1 MIDRRSLV
9 EVGVAMV
16 LRDRFSNE
24 AGRISNSFRTMMND
38 MNTWNRGIQMSTS
51 NAFEFGK
58 ELVGGMARAY
68 QYSAGVY
75 DQVFLASKMSGAN
88 AAQQARLMQV
98 AKEVNE
104 VTPLTAADIASGEK
118 YLAMA
123 GNNVEQIE
131 RMIGPAAKLASIF
144 SMPLGQKGGVADLV
158 TNIMQ
163 TFNIPSQNA
172 TQVVDQL
179 ATAVTSANISL
190 TDLAQS
196 FQYSGAEFRN
206 AKISMG
212 DAAAAIGVLGNQGIQ
227 ASSAGTALANMMR
240 YLTLSVTGQKK
251 GGGEMLKSLGIDPKT
266 LVDASGNLLR
276 LDKIIS
282 ILGDKL
288 RGKRGIDISSA
299 LFNIFGVRGTRAAS
313 ALLQDYWTGANKL
326 TELMDKVAGAS
337 GTVENLTQERL
348 QTPAGIIEQFK
359 SNWEN
364 FIVTAGSTLAEV
376 FSPVLKLG
384 SGILK
389 IINSMQETWAGK
401 FLVKVVATGAV
412 VGTLYQGFKF
422 IQGTIK
428 MISTFQALA
437 TSETNG
443 MAEGMVRT
451 NVQASILEGHMRNI
465 SAMMMRMTA
474 MQMAPGK
481 FFALPMGGTIGKT
494 RKGTVVARDARGR
507 FTSMSTLAGAGV
519 GAAVGST
526 VTKTA
531 GQQIAKKGARGF
543 GAAVGST
550 VTKTAGQQIAK
561 KGAMGFG
568 ARLLGGRL
576 LGFLGGPWGLLAS
589 IAIPALIEVIGG
601 LTNSVD
607 KNTAAL
613 TSEETKASIQD
624 RNQQAFVDAVRSA
637 IRDGFKDSRINI
649 SVDGNEAGDF
659 APGGQQDFT
668 GISLGLN

>member
-1 MIDRRSLV
+1 MINSRSLV

-16 LRDRFSNE
+16 LKDRFSNE

-38 MNTWNRGIQMSTS
+38 MNTWNRGIQMSAA
-51 NAFEFGK
+51 NAFDFGK
-58 ELVGGMARAY
+58 ELVGGMAKAY

-104 VTPLTAADIASGEK
+104 VTPLTAKDIASGER

-131 RMIGPAAKLASIF
+131 KMIGPAAKLASIF
-144 SMPLGQKGGVADLV
+144 SMPLGEKGGVADLM

-179 ATAVTSANISL
+179 ATAVNSANISL

-251 GGGEMLKSLGIDPKT
+251 AGSTMLKSLGIDPAS
-266 LVDASGNLLR
+266 LVDSQGNLLR
-276 LDKIIS
+276 LDKIITM
-282 ILGDKL
+282 LGDKL
-288 RGKRGIDISSA
+288 RGRRGIDISSA

-313 ALLQDYWTGANKL
+313 ALLQDYWSGTNKL
-326 TELMDKVAGAS
+326 TELMDKVNSAK
-337 GTVENLTQERL
+337 GTVESLAQERL

-364 FIVTAGSTLAEV
+364 FVVTVGSTLAQV
-376 FSPVLKLG
+376 FNPLLKFG
-384 SGILK
+384 SGLLK
-389 IINSMQETWAGK
+389 IINDIQEIWAGK
-401 FLVKVVATGAV
+401 FLVKVVATGAL

-422 IQGTIK
+422 ISGTIR

-437 TSETNG
+437 TAETEG
-443 MAEGMVRT
+443 MAAGMTKT
-451 NVQASILEGHMRNI
+451 NVQATILEGHLRNI

-474 MQMAPGK
+474 LQMAPGK
-481 FFALPMGGTIGKT
+481 FFALPMGGTVGKT
-494 RKGTVVARDARGR
+494 KKGTVVARDSQGR
-507 FTSMSTLAGAGV
+507 FTSMSTLAGAGA

-526 VTKTA
+526 VTRTA
-531 GQQIAKKGARGF
+531 GQQVAKRGA
-543 GAAVGST
+543 
-550 VTKTAGQQIAK
+550 I
-561 KGAMGFG
+561 GFG
-568 ARLLGGRL
+568 ARLLGSRL
-576 LGFLGGPWGLLAS
+576 LGFLGGPLGLALS
-589 IAIPALIEVIGG
+589 IGIPLLIEVIGG

-607 KNTAAL
+607 KNTEAL
-613 TSEETKASIQD
+613 NSDDNKASIQE
-624 RNQQAFVDAVRSA
+624 RNQQAFVEAVRSA

-649 SVDGNEAGDF
+649 SVDGEPVGDF
-659 APGGQQDFT
+659 APGNSSDFT
-668 GISLGLN
+668 GIALGIN

>member
-1 MIDRRSLV
+1 MINSRSLV

-16 LRDRFSNE
+16 LKDRFSNE

-38 MNTWNRGIQMSTS
+38 MNTWNRGIQMSAA
-51 NAFEFGK
+51 NAFDFGK
-58 ELVGGMARAY
+58 ELVGGMAKAY

-75 DQVFLASKMSGAN
+75 DQVFLASKISGAN
-88 AAQQARLMQV
+88 DAQQARLMQV

-104 VTPLTAADIASGEK
+104 VTPLTAKDIASGER

-131 RMIGPAAKLASIF
+131 KMIGPAAKLASIF
-144 SMPLGQKGGVADLV
+144 SMPLGEKGGVADLM

-179 ATAVTSANISL
+179 ATAVNSANISL
-190 TDLAQS
+190 TDLAQA

-251 GGGEMLKSLGIDPKT
+251 AGSTMLKSLGIDPAS
-266 LVDASGNLLR
+266 LVDSQGNLLR
-276 LDKIIS
+276 LDKIMTM
-282 ILGDKL
+282 LGDKL
-288 RGKRGIDISSA
+288 RGRRGIDISSA

-313 ALLQDYWTGANKL
+313 ALLQDYWSGTNKL
-326 TELMDKVAGAS
+326 TELMDKVNSAK
-337 GTVENLTQERL
+337 GTVESLAQERL

-364 FIVTAGSTLAEV
+364 FVVTVGSTLAQV
-376 FSPVLKLG
+376 FNPLLKFG
-384 SGILK
+384 SGLLK
-389 IINSMQETWAGK
+389 IINDIQETWAGK
-401 FLVKVVATGAV
+401 FLVKVVATGAL

-422 IQGTIK
+422 ISGTIR

-437 TSETNG
+437 TAETEG
-443 MAEGMVRT
+443 MAAGMTKT
-451 NVQASILEGHMRNI
+451 NVQATILEGHLRNI

-474 MQMAPGK
+474 LQMAPGK
-481 FFALPMGGTIGKT
+481 FFALPMGGTVGKT
-494 RKGTVVARDARGR
+494 KKGTVVARDSQGR
-507 FTSMSTLAGAGV
+507 FTSMSTLAGAGA

-526 VTKTA
+526 VTRTA
-531 GQQIAKKGARGF
+531 GQQVAKRGA
-543 GAAVGST
+543 
-550 VTKTAGQQIAK
+550 I
-561 KGAMGFG
+561 GFG
-568 ARLLGGRL
+568 ARLLGSRL
-576 LGFLGGPWGLLAS
+576 LGFLGGPLGLALS
-589 IAIPALIEVIGG
+589 IGIPLLIEVIGG

-607 KNTAAL
+607 KNTEAL
-613 TSEETKASIQD
+613 NSDDNKASIQE
-624 RNQQAFVDAVRSA
+624 RNQQAFVEAVRSA

-649 SVDGNEAGDF
+649 SVDGEPVGDF
-659 APGGQQDFT
+659 APGNSSDFT
-668 GISLGLN
+668 GIALGIN

>member
-1 MIDRRSLV
+1 MINSRSLV

-16 LRDRFSNE
+16 LKDRFSNE

-38 MNTWNRGIQMSTS
+38 MNTWNRGIQMSAA
-51 NAFEFGK
+51 NAFDFGK
-58 ELVGGMARAY
+58 ELVGGMAKAY

-104 VTPLTAADIASGEK
+104 VTPLTAKDIASGER

-131 RMIGPAAKLASIF
+131 KMIGPAAKLASIF
-144 SMPLGQKGGVADLV
+144 SMPLGEKGGVADLM

-179 ATAVTSANISL
+179 ATAVNSANISL

-227 ASSAGTALANMMR
+227 ASSSGTALANMMR

-251 GGGEMLKSLGIDPKT
+251 AGSTMLKSLGIDPAS
-266 LVDASGNLLR
+266 LVDSQGNLLR
-276 LDKIIS
+276 LDKIITM
-282 ILGDKL
+282 LGDKL
-288 RGKRGIDISSA
+288 RGRRGIDISSA

-313 ALLQDYWTGANKL
+313 ALLQDYWSGTNKL
-326 TELMDKVAGAS
+326 TELMDKVNSAK
-337 GTVENLTQERL
+337 GTVESLAQERL

-364 FIVTAGSTLAEV
+364 FVVTVGSTLAQV
-376 FSPVLKLG
+376 FNPLLKFG
-384 SGILK
+384 SGLLK
-389 IINSMQETWAGK
+389 IINDIQETWAGK
-401 FLVKVVATGAV
+401 FLVKVVATGAL

-422 IQGTIK
+422 ISGTIR

-437 TSETNG
+437 TAETEG
-443 MAEGMVRT
+443 MAAGMTKT
-451 NVQASILEGHMRNI
+451 NVQATILEGHLRNI

-474 MQMAPGK
+474 LQMAPGK
-481 FFALPMGGTIGKT
+481 FFALPMGGTVGKT
-494 RKGTVVARDARGR
+494 KKGTVVARDSQGR
-507 FTSMSTLAGAGV
+507 FTSMSTLAGAGA

-526 VTKTA
+526 VTRTA
-531 GQQIAKKGARGF
+531 GQQVAKRGA
-543 GAAVGST
+543 
-550 VTKTAGQQIAK
+550 I
-561 KGAMGFG
+561 GFG
-568 ARLLGGRL
+568 ARLLGSRL
-576 LGFLGGPWGLLAS
+576 LGFLGGPLGLALS
-589 IAIPALIEVIGG
+589 IGIPLLIEVIGG

-607 KNTAAL
+607 KNTEAL
-613 TSEETKASIQD
+613 NSDNNKASIQE
-624 RNQQAFVDAVRSA
+624 RNQQAFVEAVRSA

-649 SVDGNEAGDF
+649 SVDGEPVGDF
-659 APGGQQDFT
+659 APGNSSDFT
-668 GISLGLN
+668 GIALGIN

>member
-1 MIDRRSLV
+1 MINSRSLV

-16 LRDRFSNE
+16 LKDRFSNE

-38 MNTWNRGIQMSTS
+38 MNTWNRGIQMSAA
-51 NAFEFGK
+51 NAFDFGK
-58 ELVGGMARAY
+58 ELVGGMAKAY

-104 VTPLTAADIASGEK
+104 VTPLTAKDIASGEK

-131 RMIGPAAKLASIF
+131 KMIGPAAKLASIF
-144 SMPLGQKGGVADLV
+144 SMPLGEKGGVADLM

-240 YLTLSVTGQKK
+240 YLTLSITGQKK
-251 GGGEMLKSLGIDPKT
+251 TGSTMLKSLGIDRAS
-266 LVDASGNLLR
+266 LVDSQGNLLR
-276 LDKIIS
+276 LDKIITM
-282 ILGDKL
+282 LGDKL
-288 RGKRGIDISSA
+288 RGRRGIDISSA

-313 ALLQDYWTGANKL
+313 ALLQDYWSGTNKL
-326 TELMDKVAGAS
+326 TELMDKVNSAK
-337 GTVENLTQERL
+337 GTVESLTQERL

-364 FIVTAGSTLAEV
+364 FVVTVGSTLVQV
-376 FSPVLKLG
+376 FNPLLKFG
-384 SGILK
+384 SGLLK
-389 IINSMQETWAGK
+389 IINDIQETWAGK
-401 FLVKVVATGAV
+401 FLVKVVATGAL

-422 IQGTIK
+422 ISGTIR

-437 TSETNG
+437 TAETEG
-443 MAEGMVRT
+443 MAAGMTKT
-451 NVQASILEGHMRNI
+451 NVQATILEGHLRNI

-474 MQMAPGK
+474 LQMAPGK
-481 FFALPMGGTIGKT
+481 FFALPMGGTVGKT
-494 RKGTVVARDARGR
+494 KKGTVVARDSRGR
-507 FTSMSTLAGAGV
+507 FTSMSTLAGAGA

-526 VTKTA
+526 VTRTA
-531 GQQIAKKGARGF
+531 GQQVAKRGA
-543 GAAVGST
+543 
-550 VTKTAGQQIAK
+550 I
-561 KGAMGFG
+561 GFG
-568 ARLLGGRL
+568 ARLLGSRL
-576 LGFLGGPWGLLAS
+576 LGFLGGPLGLALS
-589 IAIPALIEVIGG
+589 IGIPLLIEVIGG

-607 KNTAAL
+607 KNTEAL
-613 TSEETKASIQD
+613 NSDDNKASIQE
-624 RNQQAFVDAVRSA
+624 RNQQAFVEAVRSA

-649 SVDGNEAGDF
+649 SVDGEPVGDF
-659 APGGQQDFT
+659 APGNSSDFT
-668 GISLGLN
+668 GIALGIN

>member
-1 MIDRRSLV
+1 MINSRSLV

-16 LRDRFSNE
+16 LKDRFSNE

-38 MNTWNRGIQMSTS
+38 MNTWNRGIQMSAA
-51 NAFEFGK
+51 NAFDFGK
-58 ELVGGMARAY
+58 ELVGGMAKAY

-104 VTPLTAADIASGEK
+104 VTPLTAKDIASGER

-131 RMIGPAAKLASIF
+131 KMIGPAAKLASIF
-144 SMPLGQKGGVADLV
+144 SMPLGEKGGVADLM

-251 GGGEMLKSLGIDPKT
+251 AGSTMLKSLGIDPAS
-266 LVDASGNLLR
+266 LVDSQGNLLR
-276 LDKIIS
+276 LDKIITM
-282 ILGDKL
+282 LGDKL
-288 RGKRGIDISSA
+288 RGRRGIDISSA

-313 ALLQDYWTGANKL
+313 ALLQDYWSGTNKL
-326 TELMDKVAGAS
+326 TELMDKVNSAKGI
-337 GTVENLTQERL
+337 VEGLTQERL

-364 FIVTAGSTLAEV
+364 FIVTAGSTLAQV
-376 FSPVLKLG
+376 FSPILKLG
-384 SGILK
+384 SGLLK
-389 IINSMQETWAGK
+389 IINDIQETWAGK
-401 FLVKVVATGAV
+401 FLVKVVATGAI

-422 IQGTIK
+422 ISGTIR

-437 TSETNG
+437 TAETEG
-443 MAEGMVRT
+443 MASGMTKT
-451 NVQASILEGHMRNI
+451 NVQASILEGHLRNI

-474 MQMAPGK
+474 LQMAPGK
-481 FFALPMGGTIGKT
+481 FFALPMGGTVGKMKNG
-494 RKGTVVARDARGR
+494 RIAARGADGK
-507 FTSMSTLAGAGV
+507 FISMAGLAGAG
-519 GAAVGST
+519 AASSMATNTAKT
-526 VTKTA
+526 V
-531 GQQIAKKGARGF
+531 GQQVVKKGAIR
-543 GAAVGST
+543 GAA
-550 VTKTAGQQIAK
+550 
-561 KGAMGFG
+561 GF
-568 ARLLGGRL
+568 LGGRL
-576 LGFLGGPWGLLAS
+576 LGFLGGPVGLALS
-589 IAIPALIEVIGG
+589 IGIPLLIDVIGG
-601 LTNSVD
+601 LTSSVD
-607 KNTAAL
+607 KNTEAL
-613 TSEETKASIQD
+613 NSEESKASIQE

-649 SVDGNEAGDF
+649 SVDGEPAGDF

-668 GISLGLN
+668 GIALGIN

>member
-1 MIDRRSLV
+1 MINSRSLV

-16 LRDRFSNE
+16 LKDRFSNE

-38 MNTWNRGIQMSTS
+38 MNTWNRGIQMSAA
-51 NAFEFGK
+51 NAFDFGK
-58 ELVGGMARAY
+58 ELVGGMAKAY

-104 VTPLTAADIASGEK
+104 VTPLTAKDIASGER

-131 RMIGPAAKLASIF
+131 KMIGPAAKLASIF
-144 SMPLGQKGGVADLV
+144 SMPIGEKGGVADLM

-251 GGGEMLKSLGIDPKT
+251 AGSTMLKSLGIDPAS
-266 LVDASGNLLR
+266 LVDSQGNLLR
-276 LDKIIS
+276 LDKIIT

-288 RGKRGIDISSA
+288 RGRRGIDISSA

-313 ALLQDYWTGANKL
+313 ALLQDYWSGTNKL
-326 TELMDKVAGAS
+326 TELMDKVNSAK
-337 GTVENLTQERL
+337 GTVESLTQERL

-364 FIVTAGSTLAEV
+364 FVVTVGSTLAQV
-376 FSPVLKLG
+376 FNPLLKFG
-384 SGILK
+384 SGLLK
-389 IINSMQETWAGK
+389 IINDIQETWAGK
-401 FLVKVVATGAV
+401 FLVKVVATGAL

-422 IQGTIK
+422 ISGTLR

-437 TSETNG
+437 TAETEG
-443 MAEGMVRT
+443 MAAGMTKT
-451 NVQASILEGHMRNI
+451 NVQATILEGHLRNI

-474 MQMAPGK
+474 LQMAPGK
-481 FFALPMGGTIGKT
+481 FFALPMGGTVGKT
-494 RKGTVVARDARGR
+494 KKGTVVARDSQGR
-507 FTSMSTLAGAGV
+507 FTSMSTLAGAG
-519 GAAVGST
+519 A
-526 VTKTA
+526 
-531 GQQIAKKGARGF
+531 

-568 ARLLGGRL
+568 ARLLGSRL
-576 LGFLGGPWGLLAS
+576 LGFLGGPLGLALS
-589 IAIPALIEVIGG
+589 IGIPLLIEVIGG
-601 LTNSVD
+601 LTSSVD
-607 KNTAAL
+607 NNTAAL
-613 TSEETKASIQD
+613 NSEETKASIQD
-624 RNQQAFVDAVRSA
+624 RNQQAFIDAVRGA

>member
-1 MIDRRSLV
+1 MINSRSLV

-16 LRDRFSNE
+16 LKDRFSNE

-38 MNTWNRGIQMSTS
+38 MNTWNRGIQMSAA
-51 NAFEFGK
+51 NAFDFGK
-58 ELVGGMARAY
+58 ELVGGMAKAY

-104 VTPLTAADIASGEK
+104 VTPLTAADIASGER

-144 SMPLGQKGGVADLV
+144 SMPLGEKGGVADLM

-251 GGGEMLKSLGIDPKT
+251 AGSTMLKSLGIDPAS
-266 LVDASGNLLR
+266 LVDSQGNLLR
-276 LDKIIS
+276 LDKIITM
-282 ILGDKL
+282 LGDKL
-288 RGKRGIDISSA
+288 RGRRGIDISSA

-313 ALLQDYWTGANKL
+313 ALLQDYWSGTNKL
-326 TELMDKVAGAS
+326 AELMDKVNSAK
-337 GTVENLTQERL
+337 GTVESLTQERL

-364 FIVTAGSTLAEV
+364 FVVTVGSTLAQV
-376 FSPVLKLG
+376 FNPLLKFG
-384 SGILK
+384 SGLLK
-389 IINSMQETWAGK
+389 IINDIQETWAGK
-401 FLVKVVATGAV
+401 FLVKVVATGAL

-422 IQGTIK
+422 ISGTIR

-437 TSETNG
+437 TAETEG
-443 MAEGMVRT
+443 MAAGMTKT
-451 NVQASILEGHMRNI
+451 NVQATILEGHLRNI

-474 MQMAPGK
+474 LQMAPGK
-481 FFALPMGGTIGKT
+481 FFALPMGGTVGKT
-494 RKGTVVARDARGR
+494 KKGTVVARDSQGR
-507 FTSMSTLAGAGV
+507 FTSMSTLAGAGA

-526 VTKTA
+526 VTRTA
-531 GQQIAKKGARGF
+531 GQQVAKRGA
-543 GAAVGST
+543 
-550 VTKTAGQQIAK
+550 I
-561 KGAMGFG
+561 GFG
-568 ARLLGGRL
+568 ARLLGSRL
-576 LGFLGGPWGLLAS
+576 LGFLGGPLGLALS
-589 IAIPALIEVIGG
+589 IGIPLLIEVIGG
-601 LTNSVD
+601 LTSSVD
-607 KNTAAL
+607 KNTEAL
-613 TSEETKASIQD
+613 NSDDNKASIQE
-624 RNQQAFVDAVRSA
+624 RNQQAFVEAVRSA

-649 SVDGNEAGDF
+649 SVDGEPVGDF
-659 APGGQQDFT
+659 APGNSSDFT
-668 GISLGLN
+668 GIALGIN

>member
-1 MIDRRSLV
+1 MINSRSLV

-16 LRDRFSNE
+16 LKDRFSNE

-38 MNTWNRGIQMSTS
+38 MNTWNRGIQMSAA
-51 NAFEFGK
+51 NAFDFGK
-58 ELVGGMARAY
+58 ELVGGMAKAY

-104 VTPLTAADIASGEK
+104 VTPLTAKDIASGER

-131 RMIGPAAKLASIF
+131 KMIGPAAKLASIF
-144 SMPLGQKGGVADLV
+144 SMPLGEKGGVADLM

-251 GGGEMLKSLGIDPKT
+251 AGSTMLKSLGIDPAS
-266 LVDASGNLLR
+266 LVDSQGNLLR
-276 LDKIIS
+276 LDKIITM
-282 ILGDKL
+282 LGDKL
-288 RGKRGIDISSA
+288 RGRRGIDISSA

-313 ALLQDYWTGANKL
+313 ALLQDYWSGTNKL
-326 TELMDKVAGAS
+326 TELMDKVNSAKD
-337 GTVENLTQERL
+337 TVESLTQERL

-364 FIVTAGSTLAEV
+364 FVVTVGSTLAQV
-376 FSPVLKLG
+376 FNPLLKFG
-384 SGILK
+384 SGLLR
-389 IINSMQETWAGK
+389 IINDIQETWAGK
-401 FLVKVVATGAV
+401 FLVKVVATGAL

-422 IQGTIK
+422 ISGTIR

-437 TSETNG
+437 TAETEG
-443 MAEGMVRT
+443 MAAGMTKT
-451 NVQASILEGHMRNI
+451 NVQATILEGHLRNI

-474 MQMAPGK
+474 LQMAPGK
-481 FFALPMGGTIGKT
+481 FFALPMGGTVGKT
-494 RKGTVVARDARGR
+494 KKGTVVARDSQGR
-507 FTSMSTLAGAGV
+507 FTSMSTLAGAGA

-526 VTKTA
+526 VTRTA
-531 GQQIAKKGARGF
+531 GQQVAKRGA
-543 GAAVGST
+543 
-550 VTKTAGQQIAK
+550 I
-561 KGAMGFG
+561 GFG
-568 ARLLGGRL
+568 ARLLGSRL
-576 LGFLGGPWGLLAS
+576 LGFLGGPLGLALS
-589 IAIPALIEVIGG
+589 IGIPLLIEVIGG

-607 KNTAAL
+607 KNTEAL
-613 TSEETKASIQD
+613 NSDDNKASIQE
-624 RNQQAFVDAVRSA
+624 RNQQAFVEAVRSA

-649 SVDGNEAGDF
+649 SVDGEPVGDF
-659 APGGQQDFT
+659 TPGNSSDFT

>member
-1 MIDRRSLV
+1 MINSRSLV

-16 LRDRFSNE
+16 LKDRFSNE

-38 MNTWNRGIQMSTS
+38 MNTWNRGIQMSAA
-51 NAFEFGK
+51 NAFDFGK
-58 ELVGGMARAY
+58 ELVGGMAKAY

-104 VTPLTAADIASGEK
+104 VTPLTAKDIASGER

-131 RMIGPAAKLASIF
+131 KMIGPAAKLASIF
-144 SMPLGQKGGVADLV
+144 SMPLGEKGGVADLM

-251 GGGEMLKSLGIDPKT
+251 AGSSMLKSLGIDPAS
-266 LVDASGNLLR
+266 LVDSQGNLLR
-276 LDKIIS
+276 LDKIITM
-282 ILGDKL
+282 LGEKL
-288 RGKRGIDISSA
+288 RGRRGIDISSA

-313 ALLQDYWTGANKL
+313 ALLQDYWSGTNKL
-326 TELMDKVAGAS
+326 TELMDKVNSAK
-337 GTVENLTQERL
+337 GTVESLTQERL

-364 FIVTAGSTLAEV
+364 FVVTVGSTLAQV
-376 FSPVLKLG
+376 FNPLLKFG
-384 SGILK
+384 SGLFK
-389 IINSMQETWAGK
+389 IINDIQETWAGK
-401 FLVKVVATGAV
+401 FLVKVVATGAL

-422 IQGTIK
+422 ISGTIR

-437 TSETNG
+437 TAETEG
-443 MAEGMVRT
+443 MAAGMTKT
-451 NVQASILEGHMRNI
+451 NVQATILEGHLRNI

-474 MQMAPGK
+474 LQMAPGK
-481 FFALPMGGTIGKT
+481 FFALPMGGTVGKT
-494 RKGTVVARDARGR
+494 KKGTVVARDSQGR
-507 FTSMSTLAGAGV
+507 FTSMSTLAGAGA

-526 VTKTA
+526 VTRTA
-531 GQQIAKKGARGF
+531 GQQVAKRGA
-543 GAAVGST
+543 
-550 VTKTAGQQIAK
+550 I
-561 KGAMGFG
+561 GFG
-568 ARLLGGRL
+568 ARLLGSRL
-576 LGFLGGPWGLLAS
+576 LGFLGGPLGLALS
-589 IAIPALIEVIGG
+589 IGIPLLIEVIGS
-601 LTNSVD
+601 LTSSVD
-607 KNTAAL
+607 KNTEAL
-613 TSEETKASIQD
+613 NSDDNKASIQE
-624 RNQQAFVDAVRSA
+624 RNQQAFVEAVRSA

-649 SVDGNEAGDF
+649 SVDGEPVGDF
-659 APGGQQDFT
+659 APGNSSDFT
-668 GISLGLN
+668 GIALGIN

>member
-1 MIDRRSLV
+1 MINSRSLV

-16 LRDRFSNE
+16 LKDRFSNE

-38 MNTWNRGIQMSTS
+38 MNTWNRGIQMSAA
-51 NAFEFGK
+51 NAFDFGK
-58 ELVGGMARAY
+58 ELVGGMAKAY

-104 VTPLTAADIASGEK
+104 VTPLTAKDIALGER

-131 RMIGPAAKLASIF
+131 KMIGPAAKLASIF
-144 SMPLGQKGGVADLV
+144 SMPVGEKGGVADLM

-179 ATAVTSANISL
+179 ATAVNSANISL

-251 GGGEMLKSLGIDPKT
+251 AGSTMLKSLGIDPAS
-266 LVDASGNLLR
+266 LVDSQGNLLR
-276 LDKIIS
+276 LDKIITM
-282 ILGDKL
+282 LGDKL
-288 RGKRGIDISSA
+288 RGRRGIDISSA

-313 ALLQDYWTGANKL
+313 ALLQDYWSGTNKL
-326 TELMDKVAGAS
+326 TELMDKVNSAK
-337 GTVENLTQERL
+337 GTVESLTQERL

-364 FIVTAGSTLAEV
+364 FVVTVGSTLAQV
-376 FSPVLKLG
+376 FNPLLKFG
-384 SGILK
+384 SGLLK
-389 IINSMQETWAGK
+389 IINDIQETWAGK
-401 FLVKVVATGAV
+401 FLVKVVATGAL

-422 IQGTIK
+422 ISGTIR

-437 TSETNG
+437 TAETEG
-443 MAEGMVRT
+443 MAAGMTKT
-451 NVQASILEGHMRNI
+451 NVQATILEGHLRNI

-474 MQMAPGK
+474 LQMAPGK
-481 FFALPMGGTIGKT
+481 FFALPMGGTVGKT
-494 RKGTVVARDARGR
+494 KKGTVVARDSQGR
-507 FTSMSTLAGAGV
+507 FTSMSTLAGAGA

-526 VTKTA
+526 VTRTA
-531 GQQIAKKGARGF
+531 GQQVAKRGA
-543 GAAVGST
+543 
-550 VTKTAGQQIAK
+550 I
-561 KGAMGFG
+561 GFG
-568 ARLLGGRL
+568 ARLLGSRL
-576 LGFLGGPWGLLAS
+576 LGFLGGPLGLALS
-589 IAIPALIEVIGG
+589 IGIPLLIEVIGG

-607 KNTAAL
+607 KNTEAL
-613 TSEETKASIQD
+613 NSDDNKASIQE
-624 RNQQAFVDAVRSA
+624 RNQQAFVEAVRSA

-649 SVDGNEAGDF
+649 SVDGEPVGDF
-659 APGGQQDFT
+659 APGNSSDFT
-668 GISLGLN
+668 GIALGIN

>member
-1 MIDRRSLV
+1 MINSRSLV

-16 LRDRFSNE
+16 LKDRFSNE

-38 MNTWNRGIQMSTS
+38 MNTWNRGIQMSAA
-51 NAFEFGK
+51 NAFDFGK
-58 ELVGGMARAY
+58 ELVGGMAKAY

-144 SMPLGQKGGVADLV
+144 SMPLGQKGGVADLM

-240 YLTLSVTGQKK
+240 YLTLSITGQKK
-251 GGGEMLKSLGIDPKT
+251 GGGEMLKSLGIDPAS

-326 TELMDKVAGAS
+326 TELMDKVAGAN

-359 SNWEN
+359 SNWGN
-364 FIVTAGSTLAEV
+364 FMVTAGSTLAQV
-376 FSPVLKLG
+376 FSPILKLG
-384 SGILK
+384 SGLLK
-389 IINSMQETWAGK
+389 IINDIQETWAGK
-401 FLVKVVATGAV
+401 FLVKVVATGAI
-412 VGTLYQGFKF
+412 VGTIYQGFKF
-422 IQGTIK
+422 ISGTIR

-437 TSETNG
+437 TAETEG
-443 MAEGMVRT
+443 MAAGMTRT
-451 NVQASILEGHMRNI
+451 NVQASILEGHLRNI

-474 MQMAPGK
+474 LQMAPGK
-481 FFALPMGGTIGKT
+481 FFALPMGGTVGKMKNG
-494 RKGTVVARDARGR
+494 RIAARGADGK
-507 FTSMSTLAGAGV
+507 FISMAGLAGAG
-519 GAAVGST
+519 AASSMATNTAKT
-526 VTKTA
+526 V
-531 GQQIAKKGARGF
+531 GQQVVKKGAIR
-543 GAAVGST
+543 GAA
-550 VTKTAGQQIAK
+550 
-561 KGAMGFG
+561 GF
-568 ARLLGGRL
+568 LGGRL
-576 LGFLGGPWGLLAS
+576 LGFLGGPVGLALS
-589 IAIPALIEVIGG
+589 IGIPLLIDVIGG
-601 LTNSVD
+601 LTSSVD
-607 KNTAAL
+607 KNTEAL
-613 TSEETKASIQD
+613 NSEESKASIQE

-649 SVDGNEAGDF
+649 SVDGEPAGDF

-668 GISLGLN
+668 GIALGIN

>member
-1 MIDRRSLV
+1 MINSRSLV

-16 LRDRFSNE
+16 LKDRFSNE

-38 MNTWNRGIQMSTS
+38 MNTWNRGIQMSAS
-51 NAFEFGK
+51 NAFDFGK
-58 ELVGGMARAY
+58 ELVGGMAKAY

-104 VTPLTAADIASGEK
+104 VTPLTAADIASGER

-131 RMIGPAAKLASIF
+131 KMIGPAAKLASIF
-144 SMPLGQKGGVADLV
+144 SMPLGEKGGVADLM

-251 GGGEMLKSLGIDPKT
+251 GGGEMLKSLGIDPKS

-276 LDKIIS
+276 LDKIIT
-282 ILGDKL
+282 ILGEKL
-288 RGKRGIDISSA
+288 RGKSGIDVSSA

-313 ALLQDYWTGANKL
+313 ALLQDYWSGANKL
-326 TELMDKVAGAS
+326 TELMDKVAGAN
-337 GTVENLTQERL
+337 GTVEDLTQQRL
-348 QTPAGIIEQFK
+348 QTPQGLIDRFR

-364 FIVTAGSTLAEV
+364 VMVTTGETLRPL
-376 FSPVLKLG
+376 FDNVLKAGTAILG
-384 SGILK
+384 
-389 IINSMQETWAGK
+389 IINKIQEVWAGK
-401 FLVKVVATGAV
+401 FLVKVIAV
-412 VGTLYQGFKF
+412 KTIVGVISAGFR
-422 IQGTIK
+422 TASSWVK
-428 MISTFQALA
+428 MIATAQSAVTLNARSQSTSVNQTNAGYAAMEGHLIYIGQLLRYNAMMAMRAQGLTYNKAGQLINKKTGRYTWMPFFPLMGPTGGTNRAPSSGGRGMMGGGSMLAGGTSTFARWAIKQGLGKGL
-437 TSETNG
+437 TKSLG
-443 MAEGMVRT
+443 
-451 NVQASILEGHMRNI
+451 SII
-465 SAMMMRMTA
+465 SVA
-474 MQMAPGK
+474 GK
-481 FFALPMGGTIGKT
+481 F
-494 RKGTVVARDARGR
+494 
-507 FTSMSTLAGAGV
+507 
-519 GAAVGST
+519 
-526 VTKTA
+526 
-531 GQQIAKKGARGF
+531 
-543 GAAVGST
+543 
-550 VTKTAGQQIAK
+550 
-561 KGAMGFG
+561 
-568 ARLLGGRL
+568 
-576 LGFLGGPWGLLAS
+576 GGPWGW
-589 IAIPALIEVIGG
+589 ALSFGLPILIDVIGG
-601 LTNSVD
+601 LTSSVD
-607 KNTAAL
+607 KNTNAL
-613 TSEETKASIQD
+613 NSEDNSKMSVQE
-624 RNQQAFVDAVRSA
+624 RNQQAFIDAVKVA
-637 IRDGFKDSRINI
+637 IRDGFKDTRIGVSI
-649 SVDGNEAGDF
+649 DGQSVGDIT
-659 APGGQQDFT
+659 PGGSSDFT
-668 GISLGLN
+668 GIALGIN

>member
-1 MIDRRSLV
+1 MINSRSLV

-16 LRDRFSNE
+16 LKDRFSNE

-38 MNTWNRGIQMSTS
+38 MNTWNRGIQMSAA
-51 NAFEFGK
+51 NAFDFGK
-58 ELVGGMARAY
+58 ELVGGMAKAY

-75 DQVFLASKMSGAN
+75 DQVFLASKISGAN

-104 VTPLTAADIASGEK
+104 VTPLTAKDIASGER

-131 RMIGPAAKLASIF
+131 KMIGPAAKLASIF
-144 SMPLGQKGGVADLV
+144 SMPVGEKGGVADLM

-179 ATAVTSANISL
+179 ATAVNSANISL
-190 TDLAQS
+190 IDLAQS

-251 GGGEMLKSLGIDPKT
+251 AGSTMLKSLGIDPAS
-266 LVDASGNLLR
+266 LVDSQGNLLR
-276 LDKIIS
+276 LDKIITM
-282 ILGDKL
+282 LGDKL
-288 RGKRGIDISSA
+288 RGRRGIDISSA
-299 LFNIFGVRGTRAAS
+299 LFNIFGVRGTRAVS
-313 ALLQDYWTGANKL
+313 ALLQDYWSGTNKL
-326 TELMDKVAGAS
+326 TELMDKVNSAK
-337 GTVENLTQERL
+337 GTVESLTQERL

-364 FIVTAGSTLAEV
+364 FVVTVGSTLAQV
-376 FSPVLKLG
+376 FNPLLKFG
-384 SGILK
+384 SGLFK
-389 IINSMQETWAGK
+389 IINDIQETWAGK
-401 FLVKVVATGAV
+401 FLVKVVATGAL

-422 IQGTIK
+422 ISGTIR

-437 TSETNG
+437 TAETEG
-443 MAEGMVRT
+443 MAAGMTKT
-451 NVQASILEGHMRNI
+451 NVQATILEGHLRNI

-474 MQMAPGK
+474 LQMAPGK
-481 FFALPMGGTIGKT
+481 FFALPMGGTVGKT
-494 RKGTVVARDARGR
+494 KKGTVVARDSQGR
-507 FTSMSTLAGAGV
+507 FTSMSTLAGAGA

-526 VTKTA
+526 VTRTA
-531 GQQIAKKGARGF
+531 GQQVAKRGA
-543 GAAVGST
+543 
-550 VTKTAGQQIAK
+550 I
-561 KGAMGFG
+561 GFG
-568 ARLLGGRL
+568 ARLLGSRL
-576 LGFLGGPWGLLAS
+576 LGFLGGPLGLALS
-589 IAIPALIEVIGG
+589 IGIPLLIEVIGG

-607 KNTAAL
+607 KNTEAL
-613 TSEETKASIQD
+613 NSDDNKASIQE
-624 RNQQAFVDAVRSA
+624 RNQQAFVEAVRSA

-649 SVDGNEAGDF
+649 SVDGEPVGDF
-659 APGGQQDFT
+659 APGNSSDFT
-668 GISLGLN
+668 GIALGIN

>member
-1 MIDRRSLV
+1 MINSRSLV

-16 LRDRFSNE
+16 LKDRFSNE

-38 MNTWNRGIQMSTS
+38 MNTWNRGIQMSAA
-51 NAFEFGK
+51 NAFDFGK
-58 ELVGGMARAY
+58 ELVGGMAKAY

-104 VTPLTAADIASGEK
+104 VTPLTAKDIASGER

-131 RMIGPAAKLASIF
+131 KMIGPAAKLASIF
-144 SMPLGQKGGVADLV
+144 SMPLGEKGGVADLM

-251 GGGEMLKSLGIDPKT
+251 AGSTMLKSLGIDPAS
-266 LVDASGNLLR
+266 LVDSQGNLLR
-276 LDKIIS
+276 LDKIITM
-282 ILGDKL
+282 LGDKL
-288 RGKRGIDISSA
+288 RGRRGIDISSA

-313 ALLQDYWTGANKL
+313 ALLQDYWSGTNKL
-326 TELMDKVAGAS
+326 TELMDKVNSAK
-337 GTVENLTQERL
+337 GTVESLTQERL

-359 SNWEN
+359 SKWEN
-364 FIVTAGSTLAEV
+364 FVVTVGSTLTQV
-376 FSPVLKLG
+376 FNPLLKFG
-384 SGILK
+384 SGLLK
-389 IINSMQETWAGK
+389 IINDIQETWAGK
-401 FLVKVVATGAV
+401 FLVKVVATGAL

-422 IQGTIK
+422 ISGTIR

-437 TSETNG
+437 TAETEG
-443 MAEGMVRT
+443 MAAGMTKT
-451 NVQASILEGHMRNI
+451 NVQATILEGHLRNI

-474 MQMAPGK
+474 LQMAPGK
-481 FFALPMGGTIGKT
+481 FFALPMGGTVGKT
-494 RKGTVVARDARGR
+494 KKGTVVARDSQGR
-507 FTSMSTLAGAGV
+507 FTSMSTLAGAGA

-526 VTKTA
+526 VTRTA
-531 GQQIAKKGARGF
+531 GQQVAKRGA
-543 GAAVGST
+543 
-550 VTKTAGQQIAK
+550 I
-561 KGAMGFG
+561 GFG
-568 ARLLGGRL
+568 ARLLGSRL
-576 LGFLGGPWGLLAS
+576 LGFLGGPLGLALS
-589 IAIPALIEVIGG
+589 IGIPLLIEVIGG

-607 KNTAAL
+607 KNTEAL
-613 TSEETKASIQD
+613 NSDDNKASIQE
-624 RNQQAFVDAVRSA
+624 RNQQAFVEAVRSA

-649 SVDGNEAGDF
+649 SVDGEPVGDF
-659 APGGQQDFT
+659 APGNSSDFT
-668 GISLGLN
+668 GIALGIN

>member
-104 VTPLTAADIASGEK
+104 VTPLTAADIASGER

-144 SMPLGQKGGVADLV
+144 SMPLGQKGGVADLM

-251 GGGEMLKSLGIDPKT
+251 GGGEMLKSLGIDPAS

-326 TELMDKVAGAS
+326 TELMDKVAGAN

-348 QTPAGIIEQFK
+348 QTPAGIIKQFK

-389 IINSMQETWAGK
+389 IINSIQETWAGK

-428 MISTFQALA
+428 MIGTFQALA
-437 TSETNG
+437 TTETNG
-443 MAEGMVRT
+443 MVEGMVRT
-451 NVQASILEGHMRNI
+451 NVQATILEGHMRNI

-494 RKGTVVARDARGR
+494 RKGIVVARDTRDARGR

-519 GAAVGST
+519 
-526 VTKTA
+526 
-531 GQQIAKKGARGF
+531 

-601 LTNSVD
+601 LTSSVD
-607 KNTAAL
+607 NNTAAL
-613 TSEETKASIQD
+613 NSEETKASIQD
-624 RNQQAFVDAVRSA
+624 RNQQAFIDAVRGA
-637 IRDGFKDSRINI
+637 IRDGFNDSRINI

>member
-1 MIDRRSLV
+1 MINSRSLV

-16 LRDRFSNE
+16 LKDRFSNE

-38 MNTWNRGIQMSTS
+38 MNTWNRGIQMSAA
-51 NAFEFGK
+51 NAFDFGK
-58 ELVGGMARAY
+58 ELVGGMAKAY

-75 DQVFLASKMSGAN
+75 DQVFLASKVSGAN

-104 VTPLTAADIASGEK
+104 VTPLTAKDIASGER

-131 RMIGPAAKLASIF
+131 KMIGPAAKLASIF
-144 SMPLGQKGGVADLV
+144 SMPVGEKGGVADLM

-179 ATAVTSANISL
+179 ATAVNSANISL

-251 GGGEMLKSLGIDPKT
+251 AGNTMLKSLGIDPAS
-266 LVDASGNLLR
+266 LVDSQGNLLR
-276 LDKIIS
+276 LDKIITM
-282 ILGDKL
+282 LGDKL
-288 RGKRGIDISSA
+288 RGRRGIDISSA

-313 ALLQDYWTGANKL
+313 ALLQDYWSGTNKL
-326 TELMDKVAGAS
+326 TELMDKVNSAK
-337 GTVENLTQERL
+337 GTVESLTQERL

-364 FIVTAGSTLAEV
+364 FVVTVGSTLAQV
-376 FSPVLKLG
+376 FNPLLKFG
-384 SGILK
+384 SGLFK
-389 IINSMQETWAGK
+389 IINEIQETWAGK
-401 FLVKVVATGAV
+401 FLVKVVATGAL

-422 IQGTIK
+422 ISGTIR

-437 TSETNG
+437 TAETEG
-443 MAEGMVRT
+443 MAAGMTKT
-451 NVQASILEGHMRNI
+451 NVQATILEGHLRNI

-474 MQMAPGK
+474 LQMAPGK
-481 FFALPMGGTIGKT
+481 FFALPMGGTVGKT
-494 RKGTVVARDARGR
+494 KKGTVVARDSQGR
-507 FTSMSTLAGAGV
+507 FTSMSTLAGAGA

-526 VTKTA
+526 VTRTA
-531 GQQIAKKGARGF
+531 GQQVAKRGA
-543 GAAVGST
+543 
-550 VTKTAGQQIAK
+550 I
-561 KGAMGFG
+561 GFG
-568 ARLLGGRL
+568 ARLLGSRL
-576 LGFLGGPWGLLAS
+576 LGFLGGPLGLALS
-589 IAIPALIEVIGG
+589 IGIPLLIEVIGG

-607 KNTAAL
+607 KNTEAL
-613 TSEETKASIQD
+613 NSDDNKASIQE
-624 RNQQAFVDAVRSA
+624 RNQQAFVEAVRSA

-649 SVDGNEAGDF
+649 SVDGEPVGDF
-659 APGGQQDFT
+659 APGNSSDFT
-668 GISLGLN
+668 GIALGIN

>member
-1 MIDRRSLV
+1 MINSRSLV

-16 LRDRFSNE
+16 LKDRFSNE

-38 MNTWNRGIQMSTS
+38 MNTWNRGIQMSAA
-51 NAFEFGK
+51 NAFDFGK
-58 ELVGGMARAY
+58 ELVGGMAKAY

-104 VTPLTAADIASGEK
+104 VTPLTAKDIASGER

-131 RMIGPAAKLASIF
+131 KMIGPAAKLASIF
-144 SMPLGQKGGVADLV
+144 SMPLGEKGGVADLM

-179 ATAVTSANISL
+179 ATVVTSANISL

-251 GGGEMLKSLGIDPKT
+251 AGSTMLKSLGIDPAS
-266 LVDASGNLLR
+266 LVDSQGNLLR
-276 LDKIIS
+276 LDKIITM
-282 ILGDKL
+282 LGDKL
-288 RGKRGIDISSA
+288 RGRRGIDISSA

-313 ALLQDYWTGANKL
+313 ALLQDYWSGTNKL
-326 TELMDKVAGAS
+326 TELMDKVNSAK
-337 GTVENLTQERL
+337 GTVESLTQERL

-364 FIVTAGSTLAEV
+364 FIVTAGSTLAQV
-376 FSPVLKLG
+376 FNPLLKFG
-384 SGILK
+384 SGLLK
-389 IINSMQETWAGK
+389 IINDIQETWAGK
-401 FLVKVVATGAV
+401 FLVKVVATGAL

-422 IQGTIK
+422 ISGTLR

-437 TSETNG
+437 TAETEG
-443 MAEGMVRT
+443 MAAGMTKT
-451 NVQASILEGHMRNI
+451 NVQATILEGHLRNI

-474 MQMAPGK
+474 LQMAPGK
-481 FFALPMGGTIGKT
+481 FFALPMGGTVGKT
-494 RKGTVVARDARGR
+494 KKGTVVARDSQGR
-507 FTSMSTLAGAGV
+507 FTSMSTLAGAGA

-526 VTKTA
+526 VTRTA
-531 GQQIAKKGARGF
+531 GQQVAKRGA
-543 GAAVGST
+543 
-550 VTKTAGQQIAK
+550 I
-561 KGAMGFG
+561 GFG
-568 ARLLGGRL
+568 ARLLGSRL
-576 LGFLGGPWGLLAS
+576 LGFLGGPLGLALS
-589 IAIPALIEVIGG
+589 IGIPLLIEVIGG

-607 KNTAAL
+607 KNTEAL
-613 TSEETKASIQD
+613 NSDNNKASIQE
-624 RNQQAFVDAVRSA
+624 RNQQAFVEAVRSA

-649 SVDGNEAGDF
+649 SVDGEPVGDF
-659 APGGQQDFT
+659 APGNSSDFT
-668 GISLGLN
+668 GIALGIN

>member
-104 VTPLTAADIASGEK
+104 VTPLTAADIASGER

-123 GNNVEQIE
+123 GNSVEQIE
-131 RMIGPAAKLASIF
+131 RMIGPAAELASIF
-144 SMPLGQKGGVADLV
+144 SMPLGQKGGVADLM

-299 LFNIFGVRGTRAAS
+299 LFNVFGVRGTRAAS

-326 TELMDKVAGAS
+326 TELMDKVAGAN

-389 IINSMQETWAGK
+389 IINSIQETWAGK

-428 MISTFQALA
+428 MIGTF
-437 TSETNG
+437 ETNG

-451 NVQASILEGHMRNI
+451 NVQATILEGHMRNI

-481 FFALPMGGTIGKT
+481 FLALPMGGAIGKT
-494 RKGTVVARDARGR
+494 KKGTVVARDARGR
-507 FTSMSTLAGAGV
+507 FTSMSTLAGMGV
-519 GAAVGST
+519 GTAIGSN
-526 VTKTA
+526 
-531 GQQIAKKGARGF
+531 
-543 GAAVGST
+543 

-607 KNTAAL
+607 NNTAAL
-613 TSEETKASIQD
+613 NSEETKASIQD
-624 RNQQAFVDAVRSA
+624 RNQQAFIDAVRGA

>member
-1 MIDRRSLV
+1 MINSRSLV

-16 LRDRFSNE
+16 LKDRFSNE

-38 MNTWNRGIQMSTS
+38 MNTWNRGIQMSAA
-51 NAFEFGK
+51 NAFDFGK
-58 ELVGGMARAY
+58 ELVGGMAKAY

-88 AAQQARLMQV
+88 AAQQVRLMQV

-104 VTPLTAADIASGEK
+104 VTPLTAADIASGER

-144 SMPLGQKGGVADLV
+144 SMPLGEKGGVADLM

-251 GGGEMLKSLGIDPKT
+251 AGSTMLKSLGIDPAS
-266 LVDASGNLLR
+266 LVDSQGNLLR
-276 LDKIIS
+276 LDKIITM
-282 ILGDKL
+282 LGDKL
-288 RGKRGIDISSA
+288 RGRRGIDISSA

-313 ALLQDYWTGANKL
+313 ALLQDYWSGTNKL
-326 TELMDKVAGAS
+326 TELMDKVNSAK
-337 GTVENLTQERL
+337 GTVESLTQERL

-364 FIVTAGSTLAEV
+364 FVVTVGSTLAQV
-376 FSPVLKLG
+376 FNPLLKFG
-384 SGILK
+384 SGLLK
-389 IINSMQETWAGK
+389 IINDIQETWAGK
-401 FLVKVVATGAV
+401 FLVKVVATGAL

-422 IQGTIK
+422 ISGTIR

-437 TSETNG
+437 TAETEG
-443 MAEGMVRT
+443 MAAGMTKT
-451 NVQASILEGHMRNI
+451 NVQATILEGHLRNI

-474 MQMAPGK
+474 LQMAPGK
-481 FFALPMGGTIGKT
+481 FFALPMGGTVGKT
-494 RKGTVVARDARGR
+494 KKGTVVARDSQGR
-507 FTSMSTLAGAGV
+507 FTSMSTLAGAGA

-526 VTKTA
+526 VTRTA
-531 GQQIAKKGARGF
+531 GQQVAKRGA
-543 GAAVGST
+543 
-550 VTKTAGQQIAK
+550 I
-561 KGAMGFG
+561 GFG
-568 ARLLGGRL
+568 ARLLGSRL
-576 LGFLGGPWGLLAS
+576 LGFLGGPLGLALS
-589 IAIPALIEVIGG
+589 IGIPLLIEVIGG

-607 KNTAAL
+607 KNTEAL
-613 TSEETKASIQD
+613 NSDDNKASIQE
-624 RNQQAFVDAVRSA
+624 RNQQAFVEAVRSA

-649 SVDGNEAGDF
+649 SVDGEPVGDF
-659 APGGQQDFT
+659 APGNSSDFT
-668 GISLGLN
+668 GIALGIN

>member
-1 MIDRRSLV
+1 MINSRSLV

-16 LRDRFSNE
+16 LKDRFSNE

-38 MNTWNRGIQMSTS
+38 MNTWNRGIQMSAA
-51 NAFEFGK
+51 NAFDFGK
-58 ELVGGMARAY
+58 ELVGGMAKAY

-104 VTPLTAADIASGEK
+104 VTPLTAKDIASGER

-131 RMIGPAAKLASIF
+131 KMIGPAAKLASIF
-144 SMPLGQKGGVADLV
+144 NMPLGEKGGVADLM

-251 GGGEMLKSLGIDPKT
+251 AGSTMLKSLGIDPAS
-266 LVDASGNLLR
+266 LVDSQGNLLR
-276 LDKIIS
+276 LDKIITM
-282 ILGDKL
+282 LGDKL
-288 RGKRGIDISSA
+288 RGRRGIDISSA

-313 ALLQDYWTGANKL
+313 ALLQDYWSGTHKL
-326 TELMDKVAGAS
+326 TELMDKVNSAK

-364 FIVTAGSTLAEV
+364 FVVTAGSTLAKV
-376 FSPVLKLG
+376 FNPLLKFG
-384 SGILK
+384 SGLLK
-389 IINSMQETWAGK
+389 IINDIQETWAGK
-401 FLVKVVATGAV
+401 FLVKIVATGAL
-412 VGTLYQGFKF
+412 VGTIYQGFKF
-422 IQGTIK
+422 ISGTIR

-437 TSETNG
+437 TAETEG
-443 MAEGMVRT
+443 MAAGMTKT
-451 NVQASILEGHMRNI
+451 NVQATILEGHLRNI

-474 MQMAPGK
+474 LQMAPGK
-481 FFALPMGGTIGKT
+481 FFALPMGGTVGKT
-494 RKGTVVARDARGR
+494 KKGTVVARDSQGR
-507 FTSMSTLAGAGV
+507 FTSMSTLAGAGA

-526 VTKTA
+526 VTRTA
-531 GQQIAKKGARGF
+531 GQQVAKRGA
-543 GAAVGST
+543 
-550 VTKTAGQQIAK
+550 I
-561 KGAMGFG
+561 GFG
-568 ARLLGGRL
+568 ARLLGSRL
-576 LGFLGGPWGLLAS
+576 LGFLGGPLGLALS
-589 IAIPALIEVIGG
+589 IGIPLLIEVIGS
-601 LTNSVD
+601 LTSSVD
-607 KNTAAL
+607 KNTEAL
-613 TSEETKASIQD
+613 NSDDNKASIQE
-624 RNQQAFVDAVRSA
+624 RNQQAFVEAVRSA

-649 SVDGNEAGDF
+649 SVDGEPVGDF
-659 APGGQQDFT
+659 APGNSSDFT
-668 GISLGLN
+668 GIALGIN

>member
-1 MIDRRSLV
+1 MINSRSLV

-16 LRDRFSNE
+16 LKDRFSNE

-38 MNTWNRGIQMSTS
+38 MNTWNRGIQMSAA
-51 NAFEFGK
+51 NAFDFGK
-58 ELVGGMARAY
+58 ELVGGMAKAY

-104 VTPLTAADIASGEK
+104 VTPLTAKDIASGER

-131 RMIGPAAKLASIF
+131 KMIGPAAKLASIF
-144 SMPLGQKGGVADLV
+144 SMPLGEKGGVADLM

-251 GGGEMLKSLGIDPKT
+251 AGSTMLKSLGIDPAS
-266 LVDASGNLLR
+266 LVDSQGNLLR
-276 LDKIIS
+276 LDKIITM
-282 ILGDKL
+282 LGDKL
-288 RGKRGIDISSA
+288 RGRRGIDISSA

-313 ALLQDYWTGANKL
+313 ALLQDYWSGTNKL
-326 TELMDKVAGAS
+326 TELMDKVNSAK
-337 GTVENLTQERL
+337 GTVESLTQERL

-364 FIVTAGSTLAEV
+364 FVVTVGSTLTQV
-376 FSPVLKLG
+376 FNPLLKFG
-384 SGILK
+384 SGLLK
-389 IINSMQETWAGK
+389 IINDIQETWAGK
-401 FLVKVVATGAV
+401 FLVKVVATGAL

-422 IQGTIK
+422 ISGTIR

-437 TSETNG
+437 TAETEG
-443 MAEGMVRT
+443 MAAGMTKT
-451 NVQASILEGHMRNI
+451 NVQATILEGHLRNI

-474 MQMAPGK
+474 LQMAPGK
-481 FFALPMGGTIGKT
+481 FFALPMGGTVGKT
-494 RKGTVVARDARGR
+494 KKGTVVARDSQGR
-507 FTSMSTLAGAGV
+507 FTSMSTLAGAGA

-526 VTKTA
+526 VTRTA
-531 GQQIAKKGARGF
+531 GQQVAKRGA
-543 GAAVGST
+543 
-550 VTKTAGQQIAK
+550 I
-561 KGAMGFG
+561 GFG
-568 ARLLGGRL
+568 ARLLGSRL
-576 LGFLGGPWGLLAS
+576 LGFLGGPLGLALS
-589 IAIPALIEVIGG
+589 IGIPLLIEVIGG

-607 KNTAAL
+607 KNTEAL
-613 TSEETKASIQD
+613 NSDDNKASIQE
-624 RNQQAFVDAVRSA
+624 RNQQAFVEAVRSA

>member
-1 MIDRRSLV
+1 MINSRSLV

-16 LRDRFSNE
+16 LKDRFSNE

-38 MNTWNRGIQMSTS
+38 MNTWNRGIQMSAA
-51 NAFEFGK
+51 NAFDFGK
-58 ELVGGMARAY
+58 ELVGGMAKAY

-75 DQVFLASKMSGAN
+75 DQVFLASKMFGAN

-104 VTPLTAADIASGEK
+104 VTPLTAKDIASGER

-131 RMIGPAAKLASIF
+131 KMIGPAAKLASIF
-144 SMPLGQKGGVADLV
+144 SMPLGEKGGVADLM

-251 GGGEMLKSLGIDPKT
+251 AGSTMLKSLGIDPAS
-266 LVDASGNLLR
+266 LVDSQGNLLR
-276 LDKIIS
+276 LDKIITM
-282 ILGDKL
+282 LGDKL
-288 RGKRGIDISSA
+288 RGRRGIDISSA

-313 ALLQDYWTGANKL
+313 ALLQDYWSGTNKL
-326 TELMDKVAGAS
+326 TELMDKVNSAK
-337 GTVENLTQERL
+337 GTVESLTQERL

-364 FIVTAGSTLAEV
+364 FVVTVGSTLAQV
-376 FSPVLKLG
+376 FNPLLKFG
-384 SGILK
+384 SGLLK
-389 IINSMQETWAGK
+389 IINDIQETWAGK
-401 FLVKVVATGAV
+401 FLVKVVATGAL

-422 IQGTIK
+422 ISGTIR

-437 TSETNG
+437 TAETEG
-443 MAEGMVRT
+443 MAAGMTKT
-451 NVQASILEGHMRNI
+451 NVQATILEGHLRNI

-474 MQMAPGK
+474 LQMAPGK
-481 FFALPMGGTIGKT
+481 FFALPMGGTVGKT
-494 RKGTVVARDARGR
+494 KKGTVVARDSQGR
-507 FTSMSTLAGAGV
+507 FTSMSTLAGAGA

-526 VTKTA
+526 VTRTA
-531 GQQIAKKGARGF
+531 GQQVAKRGA
-543 GAAVGST
+543 
-550 VTKTAGQQIAK
+550 I
-561 KGAMGFG
+561 GFG
-568 ARLLGGRL
+568 ARLLGSRL
-576 LGFLGGPWGLLAS
+576 LGFLGGPLGLALS
-589 IAIPALIEVIGG
+589 IGIPLLIEVIGG
-601 LTNSVD
+601 LTSSVD
-607 KNTAAL
+607 KNTEAL
-613 TSEETKASIQD
+613 NSDDNKASIQE
-624 RNQQAFVDAVRSA
+624 RNQQAFVEAVRSA

-649 SVDGNEAGDF
+649 SVDGEPVGDF
-659 APGGQQDFT
+659 APGNSSDFT
-668 GISLGLN
+668 GIALGIN

>member
-1 MIDRRSLV
+1 MINSRSLV

-16 LRDRFSNE
+16 LKDRFSNE

-38 MNTWNRGIQMSTS
+38 MNTWNRGIQMSAA
-51 NAFEFGK
+51 NAFDFGK
-58 ELVGGMARAY
+58 ELVGGMAKAY

-88 AAQQARLMQV
+88 AAQQVRLMQV

-104 VTPLTAADIASGEK
+104 VLPLTAKDIASGEK

-131 RMIGPAAKLASIF
+131 KMIGPAAKLASIF
-144 SMPLGQKGGVADLV
+144 SMPLGEKGGVADLM

-251 GGGEMLKSLGIDPKT
+251 AGSTMLKSLGIDPAS
-266 LVDASGNLLR
+266 LVDSQGNLLR
-276 LDKIIS
+276 LDKIITM
-282 ILGDKL
+282 LGDKL
-288 RGKRGIDISSA
+288 RGRRGIDISSA

-313 ALLQDYWTGANKL
+313 ALLQDYWSGTNKL
-326 TELMDKVAGAS
+326 TKLMDKVNSAK
-337 GTVENLTQERL
+337 GTVESLTQERL

-364 FIVTAGSTLAEV
+364 FVVTVGSTLAQV
-376 FSPVLKLG
+376 FNPLLKFG
-384 SGILK
+384 SGLLK
-389 IINSMQETWAGK
+389 IINDIQETWAGK
-401 FLVKVVATGAV
+401 FLVKVVATGAL

-422 IQGTIK
+422 ISGTIR

-437 TSETNG
+437 TAETEG
-443 MAEGMVRT
+443 MAAGMTKT
-451 NVQASILEGHMRNI
+451 NVQATILEGHLRNI

-474 MQMAPGK
+474 LQMAPGK
-481 FFALPMGGTIGKT
+481 FFALPMGGTVGKT
-494 RKGTVVARDARGR
+494 KKGTVVARDSQGR
-507 FTSMSTLAGAGV
+507 FTSMSTLAGAGA

-526 VTKTA
+526 VTRTA
-531 GQQIAKKGARGF
+531 GQQVAKRGA
-543 GAAVGST
+543 
-550 VTKTAGQQIAK
+550 I
-561 KGAMGFG
+561 GFG
-568 ARLLGGRL
+568 ARLLGSRL
-576 LGFLGGPWGLLAS
+576 LGFLGGPLGLALS
-589 IAIPALIEVIGG
+589 IGIPLLIEVIGG

-607 KNTAAL
+607 KNTEAL
-613 TSEETKASIQD
+613 NSDDNKASIQE
-624 RNQQAFVDAVRSA
+624 RNQQAFVEAVRSA

-649 SVDGNEAGDF
+649 SVDGEPVGDF
-659 APGGQQDFT
+659 APGNSSDFT
-668 GISLGLN
+668 GIALGIN

>member
-1 MIDRRSLV
+1 MINSRSLV

-16 LRDRFSNE
+16 LKDRFSNE

-38 MNTWNRGIQMSTS
+38 MNTWNRGIQMSAA
-51 NAFEFGK
+51 NAFDFGK
-58 ELVGGMARAY
+58 ELVGGMAKAY

-104 VTPLTAADIASGEK
+104 VTPLTAKDIASGER

-131 RMIGPAAKLASIF
+131 KMIGPAAKLASIF
-144 SMPLGQKGGVADLV
+144 SMPLGEKGGVADLM

-251 GGGEMLKSLGIDPKT
+251 AGSTMLKSLGIDPAS
-266 LVDASGNLLR
+266 LVDSQGNLLR
-276 LDKIIS
+276 LDKIITM
-282 ILGDKL
+282 LGDKL
-288 RGKRGIDISSA
+288 RGRRGIDISSA

-313 ALLQDYWTGANKL
+313 ALLQDYWSGTNKL
-326 TELMDKVAGAS
+326 TELMDKVNSAK
-337 GTVENLTQERL
+337 GTVESLTQERL

-364 FIVTAGSTLAEV
+364 FVVTVGSTLAQV
-376 FSPVLKLG
+376 FNPLLKFG
-384 SGILK
+384 SGLLR
-389 IINSMQETWAGK
+389 IINDIQETWAGK
-401 FLVKVVATGAV
+401 FLVKVVATGAL
-412 VGTLYQGFKF
+412 VGTIYQGFKF
-422 IQGTIK
+422 ISGTIR

-437 TSETNG
+437 TAETEG
-443 MAEGMVRT
+443 MAAGMTRT
-451 NVQASILEGHMRNI
+451 NVQASILEGHLRNI

-474 MQMAPGK
+474 LQMAPGK
-481 FFALPMGGTIGKT
+481 FFALPMGGTVGKT
-494 RKGTVVARDARGR
+494 KKGTVVARDSQGR
-507 FTSMSTLAGAGV
+507 FTSMSTLAGAGA

-526 VTKTA
+526 VTRTA
-531 GQQIAKKGARGF
+531 GQQVAKRGA
-543 GAAVGST
+543 
-550 VTKTAGQQIAK
+550 I
-561 KGAMGFG
+561 GFG
-568 ARLLGGRL
+568 ARLLGSRL
-576 LGFLGGPWGLLAS
+576 LGFLGGPLGLALS
-589 IAIPALIEVIGG
+589 IGIPLLIEVIGG
-601 LTNSVD
+601 LTSSVD
-607 KNTAAL
+607 KNTEAL
-613 TSEETKASIQD
+613 NSDDNKASIQE
-624 RNQQAFVDAVRSA
+624 RNQQAFVEAVRSA

-649 SVDGNEAGDF
+649 SVDGEPVGDF
-659 APGGQQDFT
+659 APGNSSDFT
-668 GISLGLN
+668 GIALGIN

>member
-1 MIDRRSLV
+1 MINSRSLV

-16 LRDRFSNE
+16 LKDRFSNE

-38 MNTWNRGIQMSTS
+38 MNTWNRGIQMSAA
-51 NAFEFGK
+51 NAFDFGK
-58 ELVGGMARAY
+58 ELVGGMAKAY

-75 DQVFLASKMSGAN
+75 DQVFLASKVSGAN

-104 VTPLTAADIASGEK
+104 VTPLTAKDIASGER

-131 RMIGPAAKLASIF
+131 KMIGPAAKLASIF
-144 SMPLGQKGGVADLV
+144 SMPVGEKGGVADLM

-179 ATAVTSANISL
+179 ATAVNSANISL

-251 GGGEMLKSLGIDPKT
+251 AGSTMLKSLGIDPAS
-266 LVDASGNLLR
+266 LVDSQGNLLR
-276 LDKIIS
+276 LDKIIT

-288 RGKRGIDISSA
+288 RGRRGIDISSA

-313 ALLQDYWTGANKL
+313 ALLQDYWSGTNKL
-326 TELMDKVAGAS
+326 TELMDKVNSAK
-337 GTVENLTQERL
+337 GTVESLTQERL

-364 FIVTAGSTLAEV
+364 FVVTVGSTLAQV
-376 FSPVLKLG
+376 FNPLLKFG
-384 SGILK
+384 SGLFK
-389 IINSMQETWAGK
+389 IINDIQETWAGK
-401 FLVKVVATGAV
+401 FLVKVVATGAL

-422 IQGTIK
+422 ISGTIR

-437 TSETNG
+437 TAETEG
-443 MAEGMVRT
+443 MAAGMTKT
-451 NVQASILEGHMRNI
+451 NVQATILEGHLRNI

-474 MQMAPGK
+474 LQMAPGK
-481 FFALPMGGTIGKT
+481 FFALPMGGTVGKT
-494 RKGTVVARDARGR
+494 KKGTVVARDSQGR
-507 FTSMSTLAGAGV
+507 FTSMSTLAGAGA

-526 VTKTA
+526 VTRTA
-531 GQQIAKKGARGF
+531 GQQVAKRGA
-543 GAAVGST
+543 
-550 VTKTAGQQIAK
+550 I
-561 KGAMGFG
+561 GFG
-568 ARLLGGRL
+568 ARLLGSRL
-576 LGFLGGPWGLLAS
+576 LGFLGGPLGLALS
-589 IAIPALIEVIGG
+589 IGIPLLIGVIGG

-607 KNTAAL
+607 KNTEAL
-613 TSEETKASIQD
+613 NSDDNKASIQE
-624 RNQQAFVDAVRSA
+624 RNQQAFVEAVRSA

-649 SVDGNEAGDF
+649 SVDGEPVGDF
-659 APGGQQDFT
+659 APGNSSDFT
-668 GISLGLN
+668 GIALGIN

>member
-104 VTPLTAADIASGEK
+104 VTPLTAADIASGER

-144 SMPLGQKGGVADLV
+144 SMPLGQKGGIADLM

-240 YLTLSVTGQKK
+240 YLTLTVTGQKK
-251 GGGEMLKSLGIDPKT
+251 GGTTMLKSLGIDPKS
-266 LVDASGNLLR
+266 LVTAEGNLVR
-276 LDKIIS
+276 LDQIIAQ
-282 ILGDKL
+282 LGDKL
-288 RGKRGIDISSA
+288 RGRGGTEISSA
-299 LFNIFGVRGTRAAS
+299 LFNIFGVRGSRAAS
-313 ALLQDYWTGANKL
+313 ALLQDYWSGANKL
-326 TELMDKVAGAS
+326 TELMDKVNAS
-337 GTVENLTQERL
+337 SGIVEGLTQERL
-348 QTPAGIIEQFK
+348 QTPAGIIEQFR

-364 FIVTAGSTLAEV
+364 FIVTAGSTLAQV
-376 FSPVLKLG
+376 FSPILKAG
-384 SGILK
+384 SAILK
-389 IINSMQETWAGK
+389 IINSIQETWAGK

-412 VGTLYQGFKF
+412 VGTLVNGFRF
-422 IQGTIK
+422 VSSTIK
-428 MISTFQALA
+428 MIGTFQSIATAETEGMANGMTRSLTSAMALEAHLGNISVLMSTIAGKSMMAGSGVFLGGGLKQTKGKNGRMYYFQNGKPISKKAFSEAMRGGAAMTGGALA
-437 TSETNG
+437 S
-443 MAEGMVRT
+443 
-451 NVQASILEGHMRNI
+451 NVA
-465 SAMMMRMTA
+465 
-474 MQMAPGK
+474 
-481 FFALPMGGTIGKT
+481 
-494 RKGTVVARDARGR
+494 
-507 FTSMSTLAGAGV
+507 
-519 GAAVGST
+519 
-526 VTKTA
+526 KTA
-531 GQQIAKKGARGF
+531 GSQ
-543 GAAVGST
+543 V
-550 VTKTAGQQIAK
+550 AK

-589 IAIPALIEVIGG
+589 IAIPALIDVIGG
-601 LTNSVD
+601 LTSSVD
-607 KNTAAL
+607 NNTAAL
-613 TSEETKASIQD
+613 NSQETQASIKE
-624 RNQQAFVDAVRSA
+624 RNQQAFIDAMRSA
-637 IRDGFKDSRINI
+637 IRDGFKDSKINI
-649 SVDGNEAGDF
+649 SVDGDNVGDF
-659 APGGQQDFT
+659 VPGGQQDFT
-668 GISLGLN
+668 GVSLGLN

>member
-104 VTPLTAADIASGEK
+104 VTPLTAADIASGER

-144 SMPLGQKGGVADLV
+144 SMPLGQKGGVADLM

-481 FFALPMGGTIGKT
+481 FFALPMGGKT
-494 RKGTVVARDARGR
+494 RKGTVGARDARGR

-519 GAAVGST
+519 
-526 VTKTA
+526 
-531 GQQIAKKGARGF
+531 

>member
-1 MIDRRSLV
+1 
-9 EVGVAMV
+9 
-16 LRDRFSNE
+16 
-24 AGRISNSFRTMMND
+24 MMND

-58 ELVGGMARAY
+58 ELVGGMAKAY

-88 AAQQARLMQV
+88 AAQQARLMQL

-123 GNNVEQIE
+123 GNSVEQIE
-131 RMIGPAAKLASIF
+131 KMIGPAAKLASIF
-144 SMPLGQKGGVADLV
+144 HMPLGEKGGVADLM

-179 ATAVTSANISL
+179 ATAVTSANMSL

-251 GGGEMLKSLGIDPKT
+251 TGNEMLKTLGIDPAS

-276 LDKIIS
+276 LDKIIT

-288 RGKRGIDISSA
+288 KGKRGIDISSA

-326 TELMDKVAGAS
+326 TELIDKVGAS
-337 GTVENLTQERL
+337 KGTVEDLTQQRL
-348 QTPAGIIEQFK
+348 QTPQGIIDQFK

-364 FIVTAGSTLAEV
+364 FIVTTGDTLKEL
-376 FSPVLKLG
+376 FNPILKLG
-384 SGILK
+384 SGILR
-389 IINSMQETWAGK
+389 IINDIQETWAGK
-401 FLVKVVATGAV
+401 FLVKVVATGAI
-412 VGTLYQGFKF
+412 VGTIYQGFKF
-422 IQGTIK
+422 IQGTIR
-428 MISTFQALA
+428 MIGTFQALA
-437 TSETNG
+437 TAETNG
-443 MAEGMVRT
+443 MAEGMART
-451 NVQASILEGHMRNI
+451 NIQASMLEGHLRNI
-465 SAMMMRMTA
+465 STMMMQMTA
-474 MQMAPGK
+474 MQMAPGSRLL
-481 FFALPMGGTIGKT
+481 LPMGGSIGKDKRGRT
-494 RKGTVVARDARGR
+494 YGRNVKGQYSSMRDLAEVGVGTV
-507 FTSMSTLAGAGV
+507 
-519 GAAVGST
+519 VGST

-531 GQQIAKKGARGF
+531 GK
-543 GAAVGST
+543 
-550 VTKTAGQQIAK
+550 QIAK
-561 KGAMGFG
+561 KGAMGLG
-568 ARLLGGRL
+568 ARLLGSRL
-576 LGFLGGPWGLLAS
+576 LGFIGGPWGLLAS
-589 IAIPALIEVIGG
+589 ITIPLLIDVIGG

-607 KNTAAL
+607 KNTEAL
-613 TSEETKASIQD
+613 NSEETKASIQE
-624 RNQQAFVDAVRSA
+624 RNQRAFVEAVRNA
-637 IRDGFKDSRINI
+637 IRDGFKDTSIGI
-649 SVDGNEAGDF
+649 SVNGDSVGDLT
-659 APGGQQDFT
+659 PGSQQDYT
-668 GISLGLN
+668 GMALGLN

>member
-1 MIDRRSLV
+1 MINSRSLV

-16 LRDRFSNE
+16 LKDRFSNE

-38 MNTWNRGIQMSTS
+38 MNTWNRGIQMSAA
-51 NAFEFGK
+51 NAFDFGK
-58 ELVGGMARAY
+58 ELVGGMAKAY

-104 VTPLTAADIASGEK
+104 VTPLTAKDIASGER

-131 RMIGPAAKLASIF
+131 KMIGPAAKLASIF
-144 SMPLGQKGGVADLV
+144 SMPLGEKGGVADLM

-251 GGGEMLKSLGIDPKT
+251 AGSSMLKSLGIDPAS
-266 LVDASGNLLR
+266 LVDSQGNLLR
-276 LDKIIS
+276 LDKIITM
-282 ILGDKL
+282 LGDKL
-288 RGKRGIDISSA
+288 RGRRGIDISSA

-313 ALLQDYWTGANKL
+313 ALLQDYWSGTNKL
-326 TELMDKVAGAS
+326 TELMDKVNSAK
-337 GTVENLTQERL
+337 GTVEDLTQERL

-359 SNWEN
+359 SNWGN
-364 FIVTAGSTLAEV
+364 FIVTAGSTLAQV
-376 FSPVLKLG
+376 FSPILKLG
-384 SGILK
+384 SGLLK
-389 IINSMQETWAGK
+389 IINDIQETWAGK
-401 FLVKVVATGAV
+401 FLVKVVATGAI
-412 VGTLYQGFKF
+412 VGTIYQGFKF
-422 IQGTIK
+422 ISGTIR

-437 TSETNG
+437 TAETDG
-443 MAEGMVRT
+443 MAAGMTRT
-451 NVQASILEGHMRNI
+451 NVQASILEGHLRNI

-474 MQMAPGK
+474 LQMAPGK
-481 FFALPMGGTIGKT
+481 FFALPMGGTVGKM
-494 RKGTVVARDARGR
+494 KGGRIAARGADGK
-507 FTSMSTLAGAGV
+507 FISMAGLAGAG
-519 GAAVGST
+519 AASSMATNTAKT
-526 VTKTA
+526 V
-531 GQQIAKKGARGF
+531 GQQVVKKGAIR
-543 GAAVGST
+543 GAA
-550 VTKTAGQQIAK
+550 
-561 KGAMGFG
+561 GF
-568 ARLLGGRL
+568 LGGRL
-576 LGFLGGPWGLLAS
+576 LGFLGGPVGLALS
-589 IAIPALIEVIGG
+589 IGIPLLIDVIGG
-601 LTNSVD
+601 LTSSVD
-607 KNTAAL
+607 KNTEAL
-613 TSEETKASIQD
+613 NSEESKASIQE

-649 SVDGNEAGDF
+649 SVDGEPAGDF

-668 GISLGLN
+668 GIALGIN

>member
-1 MIDRRSLV
+1 MINSRSLV

-16 LRDRFSNE
+16 LKDRFSNE

-38 MNTWNRGIQMSTS
+38 MNTWNRSIQMSAA
-51 NAFEFGK
+51 NAFDFGK
-58 ELVGGMARAY
+58 ELVGGMAKAY

-104 VTPLTAADIASGEK
+104 VTPLTAKDIASGER

-131 RMIGPAAKLASIF
+131 KMIGPAAKLASIF
-144 SMPLGQKGGVADLV
+144 SMPLGEKGGVADLM

-251 GGGEMLKSLGIDPKT
+251 AGSTMLKSLGIDPAS
-266 LVDASGNLLR
+266 LVDSQGNLLR
-276 LDKIIS
+276 LDKIITM
-282 ILGDKL
+282 LGDKL
-288 RGKRGIDISSA
+288 RGRRGIDISSA

-313 ALLQDYWTGANKL
+313 ALLQDYWSGTNKL
-326 TELMDKVAGAS
+326 TELMDKVNSAK
-337 GTVENLTQERL
+337 GTVESLTQERL

-364 FIVTAGSTLAEV
+364 FILTAGSTLAKV
-376 FSPVLKLG
+376 FNPLLKFG
-384 SGILK
+384 SGLLK
-389 IINSMQETWAGK
+389 IINDIQETWAGK
-401 FLVKVVATGAV
+401 FLVKVVATGAL

-422 IQGTIK
+422 ISGTIR

-437 TSETNG
+437 TAETEG
-443 MAEGMVRT
+443 MAAGMTKT
-451 NVQASILEGHMRNI
+451 NVQATILEGHLRNI

-474 MQMAPGK
+474 LQMAPGK
-481 FFALPMGGTIGKT
+481 FFALPMGGTVGKT
-494 RKGTVVARDARGR
+494 KKGTVVARDSQGR
-507 FTSMSTLAGAGV
+507 FTSMSTLAGAGA

-526 VTKTA
+526 VTRTA
-531 GQQIAKKGARGF
+531 GQQVAKRGA
-543 GAAVGST
+543 
-550 VTKTAGQQIAK
+550 I
-561 KGAMGFG
+561 GFG
-568 ARLLGGRL
+568 ARLLGSRL
-576 LGFLGGPWGLLAS
+576 LGFLGGPLGLALS
-589 IAIPALIEVIGG
+589 IGIPLLIEVIGG

-607 KNTAAL
+607 KNTEAL
-613 TSEETKASIQD
+613 NSDDNKASIQE
-624 RNQQAFVDAVRSA
+624 RNQQAFVEAVRSA

-649 SVDGNEAGDF
+649 SVDGEPVGDF
-659 APGGQQDFT
+659 APGNSSDFT
-668 GISLGLN
+668 GIALGIN

>member
-1 MIDRRSLV
+1 MINSRSLV

-16 LRDRFSNE
+16 LKDRFSNE

-38 MNTWNRGIQMSTS
+38 MNTWNRGIQMSAA
-51 NAFEFGK
+51 NAFDFGK
-58 ELVGGMARAY
+58 ELVGGMAKAY

-104 VTPLTAADIASGEK
+104 VTPLTAKDIASGER

-131 RMIGPAAKLASIF
+131 KMIGPAAKLASIF
-144 SMPLGQKGGVADLV
+144 SMPVGEKGGVADLM

-251 GGGEMLKSLGIDPKT
+251 AGSTMLKSLGIDPAS
-266 LVDASGNLLR
+266 LVDSQGNLLR
-276 LDKIIS
+276 LDKIIT

-288 RGKRGIDISSA
+288 RGRRGIDISSA

-313 ALLQDYWTGANKL
+313 ALLQDYWSGTNKL
-326 TELMDKVAGAS
+326 TELMDKVNSAK
-337 GTVENLTQERL
+337 GTVESLTQERL

-364 FIVTAGSTLAEV
+364 FVVTVGSTLAQV
-376 FSPVLKLG
+376 FNPLLKFG
-384 SGILK
+384 SGLFK
-389 IINSMQETWAGK
+389 IINDIQETWAGK
-401 FLVKVVATGAV
+401 FLVKVVATGAL

-422 IQGTIK
+422 ISGTIR

-437 TSETNG
+437 TAETEG
-443 MAEGMVRT
+443 MAAGMTKT
-451 NVQASILEGHMRNI
+451 NVQATILEGHLRNI

-474 MQMAPGK
+474 LQMAPGK
-481 FFALPMGGTIGKT
+481 FFALPMGGTVGKT
-494 RKGTVVARDARGR
+494 KKGTVVARDSQGR
-507 FTSMSTLAGAGV
+507 FTSMSTLAGAGA

-526 VTKTA
+526 VTRTA
-531 GQQIAKKGARGF
+531 GQQVAKRGA
-543 GAAVGST
+543 
-550 VTKTAGQQIAK
+550 I
-561 KGAMGFG
+561 GFG
-568 ARLLGGRL
+568 ARLLGSRL
-576 LGFLGGPWGLLAS
+576 LGFLGGPLGLALS
-589 IAIPALIEVIGG
+589 IGIPLLIEVIGG

-607 KNTAAL
+607 KNTEAL
-613 TSEETKASIQD
+613 NSDDNKASIQE
-624 RNQQAFVDAVRSA
+624 RNQQAFVEAVRSA

-649 SVDGNEAGDF
+649 SVDGEPVGDF
-659 APGGQQDFT
+659 APGNSSDFT
-668 GISLGLN
+668 GIALGIN

>member
-1 MIDRRSLV
+1 MINSRSLV

-16 LRDRFSNE
+16 LKDRFSNE

-38 MNTWNRGIQMSTS
+38 MNTWNRGIQMSAA
-51 NAFEFGK
+51 NAFDFGK
-58 ELVGGMARAY
+58 ELVGGMAKAY

-104 VTPLTAADIASGEK
+104 VTPLTAKDIASGER

-131 RMIGPAAKLASIF
+131 KMIGPAAKLASIF
-144 SMPLGQKGGVADLV
+144 SMPLGEKGGVADLM

-251 GGGEMLKSLGIDPKT
+251 AGSTMLKSLGIDPAS
-266 LVDASGNLLR
+266 LVDSQGNLLR
-276 LDKIIS
+276 LDKIITM
-282 ILGDKL
+282 LGDKL
-288 RGKRGIDISSA
+288 RGRRGIDISSA

-313 ALLQDYWTGANKL
+313 ALLQDYWSGTNKL
-326 TELMDKVAGAS
+326 TELMDKVNSAK

-364 FIVTAGSTLAEV
+364 FIVTAGSTLAKV
-376 FSPVLKLG
+376 FNPLLKFG
-384 SGILK
+384 SGLLK
-389 IINSMQETWAGK
+389 IINDIQETWAGK
-401 FLVKVVATGAV
+401 FLVKIVATGAL
-412 VGTLYQGFKF
+412 VGTIYQGFKF
-422 IQGTIK
+422 ISGTIR

-437 TSETNG
+437 TAETEG
-443 MAEGMVRT
+443 MAAGMTKT
-451 NVQASILEGHMRNI
+451 NVQATILEGHLRNI

-474 MQMAPGK
+474 LQMAPGK
-481 FFALPMGGTIGKT
+481 FFALPMGGTVGKT
-494 RKGTVVARDARGR
+494 KKGIVVARDSQGR
-507 FTSMSTLAGAGV
+507 FTSMSTLAGAGA

-526 VTKTA
+526 VTRTA
-531 GQQIAKKGARGF
+531 GQQVAKRGA
-543 GAAVGST
+543 
-550 VTKTAGQQIAK
+550 I
-561 KGAMGFG
+561 GFG
-568 ARLLGGRL
+568 ARLLGSRL
-576 LGFLGGPWGLLAS
+576 LGFLGGPLGLALS
-589 IAIPALIEVIGG
+589 IGIPLLIEVIGS
-601 LTNSVD
+601 LTSSVD
-607 KNTAAL
+607 KNTEAL
-613 TSEETKASIQD
+613 NSDDNKASIQE
-624 RNQQAFVDAVRSA
+624 RNQQAFVEAVRSA

-649 SVDGNEAGDF
+649 SVDGEPVGDF
-659 APGGQQDFT
+659 APGNSSDFT
-668 GISLGLN
+668 GIALGIN

>member
-1 MIDRRSLV
+1 MINSRSLV

-16 LRDRFSNE
+16 LKDRFSNE

-38 MNTWNRGIQMSTS
+38 MNTWNRGIQMSAA
-51 NAFEFGK
+51 NAFDFGK
-58 ELVGGMARAY
+58 ELVGGMAKAY

-75 DQVFLASKMSGAN
+75 DQVFLASKISGAN

-104 VTPLTAADIASGEK
+104 VTPLTAKDIASGEK

-131 RMIGPAAKLASIF
+131 KMIGPAAKLASIF
-144 SMPLGQKGGVADLV
+144 SMPLGEKGGVADLM

-163 TFNIPSQNA
+163 TFDIPSQNA

-251 GGGEMLKSLGIDPKT
+251 AGSTMLKSLGIDPAS
-266 LVDASGNLLR
+266 LVDSQGNLLR
-276 LDKIIS
+276 LDKIITM
-282 ILGDKL
+282 LGDKL
-288 RGKRGIDISSA
+288 RGRRGIDISSA

-313 ALLQDYWTGANKL
+313 ALLQDYWSGTNKL
-326 TELMDKVAGAS
+326 TELMDKVNSAK

-364 FIVTAGSTLAEV
+364 FIVTAGSTLAKV
-376 FSPVLKLG
+376 FNPLLKFG
-384 SGILK
+384 SGLLK
-389 IINSMQETWAGK
+389 IINDIQETWAGK
-401 FLVKVVATGAV
+401 FLVKIVATGAL
-412 VGTLYQGFKF
+412 VGTIYQGFKF
-422 IQGTIK
+422 ISGTIR

-437 TSETNG
+437 TAETEG
-443 MAEGMVRT
+443 MAAGMTKT
-451 NVQASILEGHMRNI
+451 NVQATILEGHLRNI

-474 MQMAPGK
+474 LQMAPGK
-481 FFALPMGGTIGKT
+481 FFALPMGGTVGKT
-494 RKGTVVARDARGR
+494 KKGTVVARDSQGR
-507 FTSMSTLAGAGV
+507 FTSMSTLAGAGA

-526 VTKTA
+526 VTRTA
-531 GQQIAKKGARGF
+531 GQQVAKRGA
-543 GAAVGST
+543 
-550 VTKTAGQQIAK
+550 I
-561 KGAMGFG
+561 GFG
-568 ARLLGGRL
+568 ARLLGSRL
-576 LGFLGGPWGLLAS
+576 LGFLGGPLGLALS
-589 IAIPALIEVIGG
+589 IGIPLLIEVIGS
-601 LTNSVD
+601 LTSSVD
-607 KNTAAL
+607 KNTEAL
-613 TSEETKASIQD
+613 NSDDNKASIQE
-624 RNQQAFVDAVRSA
+624 RNQQAFVEAVRSA

-649 SVDGNEAGDF
+649 SVDGEPVGDF
-659 APGGQQDFT
+659 APGNSSDFT
-668 GISLGLN
+668 GIALGIN

>member
-1 MIDRRSLV
+1 MINSRSLV

-16 LRDRFSNE
+16 LKDRFSNE

-38 MNTWNRGIQMSTS
+38 MNTWNRGIQMSAA
-51 NAFEFGK
+51 NAFDFGK
-58 ELVGGMARAY
+58 ELVGGMAKAY

-104 VTPLTAADIASGEK
+104 VTPLTAKDIASGER

-131 RMIGPAAKLASIF
+131 KMIGPAAKLASIF
-144 SMPLGQKGGVADLV
+144 SMPLGEKGGVADLM

-251 GGGEMLKSLGIDPKT
+251 AGSTMLKSLGIDPAS
-266 LVDASGNLLR
+266 LVDSQGNLLR
-276 LDKIIS
+276 LDKIITM
-282 ILGDKL
+282 LGDKL
-288 RGKRGIDISSA
+288 RGRRGIDISST

-313 ALLQDYWTGANKL
+313 ALLQDYWSGTNKL
-326 TELMDKVAGAS
+326 TELMDKVNSAK
-337 GTVENLTQERL
+337 GTVESLTQERL

-359 SNWEN
+359 SNWGN
-364 FIVTAGSTLAEV
+364 FVVTVGSTLAQV
-376 FSPVLKLG
+376 FNPLLKFG
-384 SGILK
+384 SGLLK
-389 IINSMQETWAGK
+389 IINDIQETWAGK
-401 FLVKVVATGAV
+401 FLVKVVATGAL

-422 IQGTIK
+422 ISGTIR

-437 TSETNG
+437 MAETEG
-443 MAEGMVRT
+443 MAAGMTKT
-451 NVQASILEGHMRNI
+451 NVQATILEGHMRNI

-519 GAAVGST
+519 
-526 VTKTA
+526 
-531 GQQIAKKGARGF
+531 

>member
-1 MIDRRSLV
+1 MINSRSLV

-16 LRDRFSNE
+16 LKDRFSNE

-38 MNTWNRGIQMSTS
+38 MNTWNRGIQMSAA
-51 NAFEFGK
+51 NAFDFGK
-58 ELVGGMARAY
+58 ELVGGMAKAY

-104 VTPLTAADIASGEK
+104 VTPLTAKDIASGER

-131 RMIGPAAKLASIF
+131 KMIGPAAKLASIF
-144 SMPLGQKGGVADLV
+144 SMPLGEKGGVADLM

-251 GGGEMLKSLGIDPKT
+251 AGGEMLKSLGIDPAS
-266 LVDASGNLLR
+266 LVDSQGNLLR
-276 LDKIIS
+276 LDKIITM
-282 ILGDKL
+282 LGDKL
-288 RGKRGIDISSA
+288 RGRRGIDISSA

-313 ALLQDYWTGANKL
+313 ALLQDYWSGTNKL
-326 TELMDKVAGAS
+326 TELMDKVNSAK
-337 GTVENLTQERL
+337 GTVESLTQERL

-364 FIVTAGSTLAEV
+364 FVVTVGSTLAQV
-376 FSPVLKLG
+376 FNPLLKFG
-384 SGILK
+384 SGLLK
-389 IINSMQETWAGK
+389 IINDIQETWAGK
-401 FLVKVVATGAV
+401 FLVKVVATGAL

-422 IQGTIK
+422 ISGTLR

-437 TSETNG
+437 TAETEG
-443 MAEGMVRT
+443 MAAGMTKT
-451 NVQASILEGHMRNI
+451 NVQATILEGHLRNI

-474 MQMAPGK
+474 LQMAPGK
-481 FFALPMGGTIGKT
+481 FFALPMGGTVGKT
-494 RKGTVVARDARGR
+494 KKGTVVARDSQGR
-507 FTSMSTLAGAGV
+507 FTSMSTLAGAGA

-526 VTKTA
+526 VTRTA
-531 GQQIAKKGARGF
+531 GQQVAKRGA
-543 GAAVGST
+543 
-550 VTKTAGQQIAK
+550 I
-561 KGAMGFG
+561 GFG
-568 ARLLGGRL
+568 ARLLGSRL
-576 LGFLGGPWGLLAS
+576 LGFLGGPLGLALS
-589 IAIPALIEVIGG
+589 IGIPLLIEVIGG

-607 KNTAAL
+607 KNTEAL
-613 TSEETKASIQD
+613 NSDDNKASIQE
-624 RNQQAFVDAVRSA
+624 RNQQAFVEAVRSA

-649 SVDGNEAGDF
+649 SVDGEPVGDF
-659 APGGQQDFT
+659 APGNSSDFT
-668 GISLGLN
+668 GIALGIN

>member
-1 MIDRRSLV
+1 MINSRSLV

-16 LRDRFSNE
+16 LKDRFSNE

-38 MNTWNRGIQMSTS
+38 MNTWNRGIQMSAA
-51 NAFEFGK
+51 NAFDFGK
-58 ELVGGMARAY
+58 ELVGGMAKAY

-88 AAQQARLMQV
+88 AAQQVRLMQV
-98 AKEVNE
+98 VKEVNE
-104 VTPLTAADIASGEK
+104 VLPLTAKDIASGEK

-131 RMIGPAAKLASIF
+131 KMIGPAAKLASIF
-144 SMPLGQKGGVADLV
+144 SMPLGEKGGVADLM

-251 GGGEMLKSLGIDPKT
+251 AGSTMLKSLGIDPAS
-266 LVDASGNLLR
+266 LVDSQGNLLR
-276 LDKIIS
+276 LDKIITM
-282 ILGDKL
+282 LGDKL
-288 RGKRGIDISSA
+288 RGRRGIDISSA

-313 ALLQDYWTGANKL
+313 ALLQDYWSGTNKL
-326 TELMDKVAGAS
+326 TELMDKVNSAK
-337 GTVENLTQERL
+337 GTVESLTQERL

-364 FIVTAGSTLAEV
+364 FVVTVGSTLAQV
-376 FSPVLKLG
+376 FNPLLKFG
-384 SGILK
+384 SGLFK
-389 IINSMQETWAGK
+389 IINDIQETWAGK
-401 FLVKVVATGAV
+401 FLVKVVATGAL

-422 IQGTIK
+422 ISGTIR

-437 TSETNG
+437 TAETEG
-443 MAEGMVRT
+443 MAAGMTKT
-451 NVQASILEGHMRNI
+451 NVQATILEGHLRNI

-474 MQMAPGK
+474 LQMAPGK
-481 FFALPMGGTIGKT
+481 FFALPMGGTVGKT
-494 RKGTVVARDARGR
+494 KKGTVVARDSQGR
-507 FTSMSTLAGAGV
+507 FTSMSTLAGAGA

-526 VTKTA
+526 VTRTA
-531 GQQIAKKGARGF
+531 GQQVAKRGA
-543 GAAVGST
+543 
-550 VTKTAGQQIAK
+550 I
-561 KGAMGFG
+561 GFG
-568 ARLLGGRL
+568 ARLLGSRL
-576 LGFLGGPWGLLAS
+576 LGFLGGPLGLALS
-589 IAIPALIEVIGG
+589 IGIPLLIEVIGS
-601 LTNSVD
+601 LTSSVD
-607 KNTAAL
+607 KNTEAL
-613 TSEETKASIQD
+613 NSDDNKASIQE
-624 RNQQAFVDAVRSA
+624 RNQQAFVEAVRSA

-649 SVDGNEAGDF
+649 SVDGEPVGDF
-659 APGGQQDFT
+659 APGNSSDFT
-668 GISLGLN
+668 GIALGIN

>member
-1 MIDRRSLV
+1 MINSRSLV

-16 LRDRFSNE
+16 LKDRFSNE

-38 MNTWNRGIQMSTS
+38 MNTWNRGIQMSAA
-51 NAFEFGK
+51 NAFDFGK
-58 ELVGGMARAY
+58 ELVGGMAKAY

-104 VTPLTAADIASGEK
+104 VTPLTAKDIASGER

-131 RMIGPAAKLASIF
+131 KMIGPAAKLASIF
-144 SMPLGQKGGVADLV
+144 SMPVGEKGGVADLM

-179 ATAVTSANISL
+179 ATAVNSANISL

-251 GGGEMLKSLGIDPKT
+251 TGSTMLKSLGIDPAS
-266 LVDASGNLLR
+266 LVDSQGNLLR
-276 LDKIIS
+276 LDKIITM
-282 ILGDKL
+282 LGDKL
-288 RGKRGIDISSA
+288 RGRRGIDISSA

-313 ALLQDYWTGANKL
+313 ALLQDYWSGTNKL
-326 TELMDKVAGAS
+326 TELMDKVNSAK
-337 GTVENLTQERL
+337 GTVESLTQERL

-364 FIVTAGSTLAEV
+364 FVVTVGSTLAQV
-376 FSPVLKLG
+376 FNPLLKFG
-384 SGILK
+384 SGLFK
-389 IINSMQETWAGK
+389 IINDIQETWAGK
-401 FLVKVVATGAV
+401 FLVKVVATGAL

-422 IQGTIK
+422 ISGTIR

-437 TSETNG
+437 TAETEG
-443 MAEGMVRT
+443 MAAGMTKT
-451 NVQASILEGHMRNI
+451 NVQATILEGHLRNI

-474 MQMAPGK
+474 LQMAPGK
-481 FFALPMGGTIGKT
+481 FFALPMGGTVGKT
-494 RKGTVVARDARGR
+494 KKGTVVARDSQGR
-507 FTSMSTLAGAGV
+507 FTSMSTLAGAGA

-526 VTKTA
+526 VTRTA
-531 GQQIAKKGARGF
+531 GQQVAKRGA
-543 GAAVGST
+543 
-550 VTKTAGQQIAK
+550 I
-561 KGAMGFG
+561 GFG
-568 ARLLGGRL
+568 ARLLGSRL
-576 LGFLGGPWGLLAS
+576 LGFLGGPLGLALS
-589 IAIPALIEVIGG
+589 IGIPLLIEVIGG

-607 KNTAAL
+607 KNTEAL
-613 TSEETKASIQD
+613 NSDDNKASIQE
-624 RNQQAFVDAVRSA
+624 RNQQAFVEAVRSA

-649 SVDGNEAGDF
+649 SVDGEPVGDF
-659 APGGQQDFT
+659 APGNSSDFT
-668 GISLGLN
+668 GIALGIN

>member
-1 MIDRRSLV
+1 MINSRSLV

-16 LRDRFSNE
+16 LKDRFSNE

-38 MNTWNRGIQMSTS
+38 MNTWNRGIQMSAA
-51 NAFEFGK
+51 NAFDFGK
-58 ELVGGMARAY
+58 ELVGGMAKAY

-104 VTPLTAADIASGEK
+104 VTPLTAKDIASGER

-131 RMIGPAAKLASIF
+131 KMIGPAAKLASIF
-144 SMPLGQKGGVADLV
+144 SMPLGEKGGVADLM

-251 GGGEMLKSLGIDPKT
+251 AGSTMLKSLGIDPAS
-266 LVDASGNLLR
+266 LVDSQGNLLR
-276 LDKIIS
+276 LDKIITM
-282 ILGDKL
+282 LGDKL
-288 RGKRGIDISSA
+288 RGRRGIDISSA

-313 ALLQDYWTGANKL
+313 ALLQDYWSGTNKL
-326 TELMDKVAGAS
+326 TELMDKVNSAK
-337 GTVENLTQERL
+337 GTVESLTQERL

-364 FIVTAGSTLAEV
+364 FVVTVGSTLAQV
-376 FSPVLKLG
+376 FNPLLKFGLG
-384 SGILK
+384 LLK
-389 IINSMQETWAGK
+389 IINDIQETWAGK
-401 FLVKVVATGAV
+401 FLVKVVATGAL

-422 IQGTIK
+422 ISGTIR

-437 TSETNG
+437 TAETEG
-443 MAEGMVRT
+443 MAAGMTKT
-451 NVQASILEGHMRNI
+451 NVQATILEGHLRNI

-474 MQMAPGK
+474 LQMAPGK
-481 FFALPMGGTIGKT
+481 FFALPMGGTVGKT
-494 RKGTVVARDARGR
+494 KKGTVVARDSQGR
-507 FTSMSTLAGAGV
+507 FTSMSTLAGAGA

-526 VTKTA
+526 VTRTA
-531 GQQIAKKGARGF
+531 GQQVAKRGA
-543 GAAVGST
+543 
-550 VTKTAGQQIAK
+550 I
-561 KGAMGFG
+561 GFG
-568 ARLLGGRL
+568 ARLLGSRL
-576 LGFLGGPWGLLAS
+576 LGFLGGPLGLALS
-589 IAIPALIEVIGG
+589 IGIPLLIEVIGG

-607 KNTAAL
+607 KNTEAL
-613 TSEETKASIQD
+613 NSDDNKASIQE
-624 RNQQAFVDAVRSA
+624 RNQQAFVEAVRSA

-649 SVDGNEAGDF
+649 SVDGEPVGDF
-659 APGGQQDFT
+659 APGNSSDFT
-668 GISLGLN
+668 GIALGIN

>member
-16 LRDRFSNE
+16 LKDRFSNE

-104 VTPLTAADIASGEK
+104 VTPLTAADIASGER

-131 RMIGPAAKLASIF
+131 KMIGPAAKLASIF
-144 SMPLGQKGGVADLV
+144 SMPLGEKGGVADLM

-179 ATAVTSANISL
+179 AAAVTSANISL

-251 GGGEMLKSLGIDPKT
+251 GGGEMLKSLGIDPAS

-326 TELMDKVAGAS
+326 TELMDKVAGAN

-389 IINSMQETWAGK
+389 IINSIQETWAGK

-428 MISTFQALA
+428 MIGTFQALA
-437 TSETNG
+437 TTETNG

-451 NVQASILEGHMRNI
+451 NVQATILEGHLRNI
-465 SAMMMRMTA
+465 SAMMMRITA

-481 FFALPMGGTIGKT
+481 FFALPMGGVIGKT
-494 RKGTVVARDARGR
+494 KKGIVVARDARR

-519 GAAVGST
+519 GAAVGSN
-526 VTKTA
+526 
-531 GQQIAKKGARGF
+531 
-543 GAAVGST
+543 

-607 KNTAAL
+607 NNTAAL
-613 TSEETKASIQD
+613 NSEETKASIQD
-624 RNQQAFVDAVRSA
+624 RNQQAFIEAVRFA

-649 SVDGNEAGDF
+649 SVDGEPVGDF
-659 APGGQQDFT
+659 APGNSSDFT
-668 GISLGLN
+668 DIALGIN